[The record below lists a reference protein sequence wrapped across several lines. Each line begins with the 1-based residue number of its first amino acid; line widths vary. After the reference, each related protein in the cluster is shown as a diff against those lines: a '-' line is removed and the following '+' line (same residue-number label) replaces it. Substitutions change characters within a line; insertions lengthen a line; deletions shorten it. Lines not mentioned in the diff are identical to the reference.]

1 MSLTKYFLSLS
12 MLLGLGLAANAQTW
26 QEPGGS
32 VHSSE
37 ARYVV
42 SANTTGCST
51 DLDYTNP
58 SASNAVYTYTGAGMT
73 VEQGQSFDLHVT
85 SAEYMVWCHA
95 VVFVDWNCDYDFDD
109 EGEQLFKVG
118 SDVDDSDAPSDL
130 VANGNPEVADFTRTI
145 TVPADAAV
153 GTTRMR
159 IQFTDAWHIK
169 GQDHPAHS
177 AMDAVDKGGVYDFGV
192 TITEAAA
199 PVEGPTLVIGEHTN
213 GQILV
218 YTTDGEGVQTF
229 YENGETLPLG
239 WITAQFVADDG
250 YTLQTPYFGSMDLT
264 GSLEADNTFSIEVV
278 EGTET
283 VSFSAVFVEEA
294 VEPEPS
300 GWTIVAEHTMSGTD
314 DSWDKSESF
323 RGKYATET
331 GPSNGNGAVIDGYSY
346 CMGAM
351 ATQSDDFI
359 GHYVEVAQSGTYKVS
374 FSARLD
380 NSGGASSDASAT
392 VAIYYAEGVT
402 MNNSERRLGD
412 EFTKA
417 GEDVVKNISNDL
429 PATTVES
436 QEVQLEAGT
445 RYAFAVNVISNKNT
459 SHSTLYVGDF
469 KLYKK
474 GAAPVEQAPLLT
486 WATPENGTIAVTVA
500 GETVESGAE
509 VEAGT
514 EVVATF
520 TPAEGYELETVTLGG
535 EDVTTDVVDG
545 VLTFVMGE
553 EDVELAAT
561 FTEIPVILSTL
572 TWAAPENGTI
582 AVTVAGETVES
593 GAEVEAGTEVVATFT
608 PAEGYELETVTL
620 GGEDVTTDVVDGVL
634 TFAMGEEDVELAAT
648 FAETSTPEP
657 ADNLTAIQ
665 LTGASNTS
673 THSMF
678 YFSEDDYGHGAEGN
692 FYNGRSG
699 NLTMSVWVNI
709 HEAQGALMGYGQ
721 RWYNPEGVFTL
732 SFDNGYYKLRNR
744 TATEDHTDCA
754 DPQENVLE
762 QAVETDTWAF
772 VTVVFDTDNLMRY
785 VYYNGEVVFEDVLE
799 TGGLGL
805 LPDDC
810 VFFVSNGVSAGWYF
824 NSPTFDLDEVQV
836 WDKALSADE
845 VRASM
850 TSVDPEAEGL
860 ISLYRFGA
868 DRMNE
873 DYTFDNLASAGSVT
887 AALYTGSMYGSPG
900 SITSSVA
907 EPTFVEG
914 HIAEAPENYEVTWTA
929 PENGTLTIMNGDVE
943 LTSGALVAEGTELTV
958 IAAPAFG
965 YQLDAVTVNDET
977 LEGTTFTVTGA
988 TVVAATFVPVQ
999 LEEWPHD
1006 TTGQAANGNP
1016 SVHPSEDRYV
1026 TSATTTGAAIDL
1038 NWTNSER
1045 PSTWYINTGAM
1056 MQAEQGTTFD
1066 LRMQSAEDMIWCHAV
1081 IFVDWNGDKD
1091 FDDEGEMIAKVGLDH
1106 VDDGAGGSFYLTGN
1120 PDLVDFTQTIEVPA
1134 TATVGTTCIRVMYTD
1149 AWHDTNKGH
1158 SHSAMDAVDKGG
1170 IYDFYIDITEG
1181 EIVNTLTVEA
1191 EHATV
1196 LVRDY
1201 NTLEEYSVGTVLE
1214 TGTQLLVSAEAE
1226 AGYEVTSVTV
1236 NGEEWPSHE
1245 PYTVDGPVHVV
1256 ATTEA
1261 LPMVTVNYTF
1271 EGEEYGSMTVYDAS
1285 GFTMEPIEN
1294 GGSVEVGGAVNVMV
1308 TMNDNVEGTITVNG
1322 GEPVEFDSTTWEGLY
1337 TQRIDITEDMET
1349 LDIAVVLTEAK
1360 APENF
1365 YDFTYTI
1372 EGEELLDEITIGD
1385 AMTGDP
1391 IESGASLDEGT
1402 RVGVLIYYAEGVDLT
1417 ITINDVEQDIAD
1429 NVVIMDGKCMYYGEI
1444 TMDQDINLGIV
1455 LSQGTEPEGH
1465 TVTYAL
1471 TGEAASAGTVYVND
1485 MTDHSKLES
1494 GDTVAD
1500 GADVNVQVTF
1510 DDQTVV
1516 GEMFVN
1522 GVSVG
1527 TFEYADNAGLYNYVV
1542 ENVTADIDIEIELS
1556 YGNGIDSNLADG
1568 LKVYPTVFDEAV
1580 TVETPVDGS
1589 VTVYD
1594 MSGAAV
1600 YTSEVFEG
1608 SNSLPLGSLA
1618 DGHYTLRVEGAGQ
1631 SATVRVVKK

>member
-109 EGEQLFKVG
+109 EGEELFKVG

-130 VANGNPEVADFTRTI
+130 VQNGNPEVADFTRTI

-169 GQDHPAHS
+169 GVDHPDHS
-177 AMDAVDKGGVYDFGV
+177 AMDAVDKGGVYDFDV

-199 PVEGPTLVIGEHTN
+199 P
-213 GQILV
+213 
-218 YTTDGEGVQTF
+218 
-229 YENGETLPLG
+229 
-239 WITAQFVADDG
+239 
-250 YTLQTPYFGSMDLT
+250 
-264 GSLEADNTFSIEVV
+264 
-278 EGTET
+278 
-283 VSFSAVFVEEA
+283 
-294 VEPEPS
+294 EPEPEPGQD
-300 GWTIVAEHTMSGTD
+300 GWEVVASNTMSG
-314 DSWDKSESF
+314 
-323 RGKYATET
+323 ATESEVDQT
-331 GPSNGNGAVIDGYSY
+331 GIDIPSNNFVGIFNTTASGAVLEGLQWCYGFQNTWQDYI
-346 CMGAM
+346 
-351 ATQSDDFI
+351 
-359 GHYVEVAQSGTYKVS
+359 YVSAQVPEDGTYKFS
-374 FSARLD
+374 FRIRSEGDDSNPTIPLTFRYGTSRA
-380 NSGGASSDASAT
+380 NSQLASDTYNVTNSDVIPGEEYESWELELTAGDYVFGMESGKPTSAT
-392 VAIYYAEGVT
+392 
-402 MNNSERRLGD
+402 
-412 EFTKA
+412 K
-417 GEDVVKNISNDL
+417 
-429 PATTVES
+429 TTS
-436 QEVQLEAGT
+436 
-445 RYAFAVNVISNKNT
+445 F
-459 SHSTLYVGDF
+459 VGDF

-500 GETVESGAE
+500 GETVESGVE
-509 VEAGT
+509 VATGT
-514 EVVATF
+514 EVVVTF

-535 EDVTTDVVDG
+535 EDATFLVSEENT
-545 VLTFVMGE
+545 LTFEMGE
-553 EDVELAAT
+553 TNVEIAAT

-634 TFAMGEEDVELAAT
+634 TFVMGEEDVELAAT
-648 FAETSTPEP
+648 FVETSTPEP

-785 VYYNGEVVFEDVLE
+785 VYYNGEAVFEDALDA
-799 TGGLGL
+799 GGLGL

-810 VFFVSNGVSAGWYF
+810 IFFVSNGVSGGWYF

-850 TSVDPEAEGL
+850 TSVDPAAEGL

-873 DYTFDNLASAGSVT
+873 DYTFDNLASAGAVT

-1201 NTLEEYSVGTVLE
+1201 NTLEEYSAGTVLE

-1226 AGYEVTSVTV
+1226 AGYQVTSVTV
-1236 NGEEWPSHE
+1236 NGDEWPSYE

-1261 LPMVTVNYTF
+1261 LPMCTVNYTF
-1271 EGEEYGSMTVYDAS
+1271 EGEEYGSMAVYDVS
-1285 GFTMEPIEN
+1285 GWSMIPIEN
-1294 GGSVEVGGAVNVMV
+1294 GGSVEVGGAVNVNV
-1308 TMNDNVEGTITVNG
+1308 SMNDNVEGTITVNG

-1337 TQRIDITEDMET
+1337 NQRINITEDMET

-1360 APENF
+1360 APENY

-1372 EGEELLDEITIGD
+1372 EGEELLDEITIAD

-1391 IESGASLDEGT
+1391 IESGASLGEDT

-1500 GADVNVQVTF
+1500 GADVNVKVTF

-1608 SNSLPLGSLA
+1608 SNSLSLGSLA

>member
-130 VANGNPEVADFTRTI
+130 VANGNPEVVDFTRTI

-169 GQDHPAHS
+169 GVDHPDHS
-177 AMDAVDKGGVYDFGV
+177 AMDAVDKGGVYDFDV

-300 GWTIVAEHTMSGTD
+300 GWTIVAEHTMSGTSRD
-314 DSWDKSESF
+314 EVVEANVSSASRTLIASCAAGGVNRE
-323 RGKYATET
+323 
-331 GPSNGNGAVIDGYSY
+331 P
-346 CMGAM
+346 
-351 ATQSDDFI
+351 TQSGYALLEGLPYCWGVGSPYPND
-359 GHYVEVAQSGTYKVS
+359 YVGYTVAVEETGTYKFS
-374 FSARLD
+374 FQTRLD
-380 NSGGASSDASAT
+380 GTSTSSNAT
-392 VAIYYAEGVT
+392 VELRYV
-402 MNNSERRLGD
+402 
-412 EFTKA
+412 
-417 GEDVVKNISNDL
+417 EDGGNLSYESAVSASQTL
-429 PATTVES
+429 PATTALPGTLLES
-436 QEVQLEAGT
+436 NELELTAGT
-445 RYAFAVNVISNKNT
+445 TYDFVVYVT
-459 SHSTLYVGDF
+459 SASANGSRLFIGDF

-474 GAAPVEQAPLLT
+474 GAAPVEEAPLLT

-509 VEAGT
+509 VETGT

-520 TPAEGYELETVTLGG
+520 TPAEGYELATVTLGG

-545 VLTFVMGE
+545 VLTFAMGE

-582 AVTVAGETVES
+582 AVTVTGETVES
-593 GAEVEAGTEVVATFT
+593 GAEVEAGTEVV
-608 PAEGYELETVTL
+608 TVTL

-634 TFAMGEEDVELAAT
+634 TFVMGEEDVELAAT

-744 TATEDHTDCA
+744 TATEDHTNCA

-810 VFFVSNGVSAGWYF
+810 IFFVSNGVSGGWYF

-850 TSVDPEAEGL
+850 TSVDPAAEGL

-887 AALYTGSMYGSPG
+887 AALYTGSMYSSPG
-900 SITSSVA
+900 SITSNVA

-988 TVVAATFVPVQ
+988 TVVAATFTPVQ

-1045 PSTWYINTGAM
+1045 PSTWYINTAAM

-1066 LRMQSAEDMIWCHAV
+1066 LRMQSSEDMIWCHAV

-1106 VDDGAGGSFYLTGN
+1106 VDDGAGGSFFQTGN
-1120 PDLVDFTQTIEVPA
+1120 PGLTDFTQTIEVPA

-1196 LVRDY
+1196 RVRDY
-1201 NTLEEYSVGTVLE
+1201 NTREEYSAGTVLE

-1236 NGEEWPSHE
+1236 NGEEWPSYE

-1261 LPMVTVNYTF
+1261 LPMCTVNYTF
-1271 EGEEYGSMTVYDAS
+1271 EGEEYGSMTVYDVS
-1285 GFTMEPIEN
+1285 GWSKIPIEN
-1294 GGSVEVGGAVNVMV
+1294 GGTVEVGGTVNVMV

-1337 TQRIDITEDMET
+1337 NQRIDITEDMET

-1608 SNSLPLGSLA
+1608 SNSLSLGSLA

>member
-85 SAEYMVWCHA
+85 SAEDMVWCHA

-130 VANGNPEVADFTRTI
+130 VANGNPEVVDFTRTI

-169 GQDHPAHS
+169 GVDHPDHS
-177 AMDAVDKGGVYDFGV
+177 AMDAVDKGGVYDFDV

-300 GWTIVAEHTMSGTD
+300 GWTIVAENTMSG
-314 DSWDKSESF
+314 
-323 RGKYATET
+323 ATRDEVVEANVSSASRT
-331 GPSNGNGAVIDGYSY
+331 LIASCSAGGVNREL
-346 CMGAM
+346 
-351 ATQSDDFI
+351 TQSGYALLEGLPYCWGVGSPYPND
-359 GHYVEVAQSGTYKVS
+359 YVGYTVAVEETGTYKFS
-374 FSARLD
+374 FQTRLD
-380 NSGGASSDASAT
+380 GTSTSSNAT
-392 VAIYYAEGVT
+392 VELRYVEDGGNLSYATAV
-402 MNNSERRLGD
+402 S
-412 EFTKA
+412 A
-417 GEDVVKNISNDL
+417 SQNI
-429 PATTVES
+429 PATTALPGTLLES
-436 QEVQLEAGT
+436 NELELTAGT
-445 RYAFAVNVISNKNT
+445 TYDFVVYVT
-459 SHSTLYVGDF
+459 SASANGSRLFIGDF

-474 GAAPVEQAPLLT
+474 GAAPVEEAPVLT

-500 GETVESGAE
+500 GETVESGVE
-509 VEAGT
+509 VATGT
-514 EVVATF
+514 EVVVTF

-545 VLTFVMGE
+545 VLTFAMGE

-593 GAEVEAGTEVVATFT
+593 GAEVETGTEVVATFT

-634 TFAMGEEDVELAAT
+634 TFVMGEEDVELAAT

-721 RWYNPEGVFTL
+721 RWYNPDGVFTL

-744 TATEDHTDCA
+744 TATEDHTACA

-785 VYYNGEVVFEDVLE
+785 VYYNGEAVFEDALDA
-799 TGGLGL
+799 GGLGL

-810 VFFVSNGVSAGWYF
+810 VFFVSNGVSGGWYF

-850 TSVDPEAEGL
+850 TSVDPAAEGL

-914 HIAEAPENYEVTWTA
+914 HITAAPENYEVTWTA

-1066 LRMQSAEDMIWCHAV
+1066 LRMQSSEDMIWCHAV

-1106 VDDGAGGSFYLTGN
+1106 VDDGAGGSFFQTGN

-1201 NTLEEYSVGTVLE
+1201 NTLEEYSAGTVLE
-1214 TGTQLLVSAEAE
+1214 TGTQLLVSAEAD

-1236 NGEEWPSHE
+1236 NGEEWPSYE

-1256 ATTEA
+1256 ATAEA

-1271 EGEEYGSMTVYDAS
+1271 EGEEYGSMTVYDVS
-1285 GFTMEPIEN
+1285 GWTMEPIEN
-1294 GGSVEVGGAVNVMV
+1294 GGTVEVGGAVNVMV

-1391 IESGASLDEGT
+1391 IESGASLGEGT

>member
-85 SAEYMVWCHA
+85 SAEDMVWCHA

-109 EGEQLFKVG
+109 EGEELFKVG

-130 VANGNPEVADFTRTI
+130 VQNGNPEVADFTRTI

-169 GQDHPAHS
+169 GVDHPDHS
-177 AMDAVDKGGVYDFGV
+177 AMDAVDKGGVYDFDV

-199 PVEGPTLVIGEHTN
+199 P
-213 GQILV
+213 
-218 YTTDGEGVQTF
+218 
-229 YENGETLPLG
+229 
-239 WITAQFVADDG
+239 
-250 YTLQTPYFGSMDLT
+250 
-264 GSLEADNTFSIEVV
+264 
-278 EGTET
+278 
-283 VSFSAVFVEEA
+283 
-294 VEPEPS
+294 EPEPES
-300 GWTIVAEHTMSGTD
+300 GQDGWEVVASNTMSG
-314 DSWDKSESF
+314 
-323 RGKYATET
+323 ATESEVDQT
-331 GPSNGNGAVIDGYSY
+331 GIDIPSNNFVGIFNTTASGAVLEGLQWCYGFQNTWQDYI
-346 CMGAM
+346 
-351 ATQSDDFI
+351 
-359 GHYVEVAQSGTYKVS
+359 YVSAQVPEDGTYKFS
-374 FSARLD
+374 FRIRSEGDDSNPTIPLTFRYGTSRA
-380 NSGGASSDASAT
+380 NSQLASDTYNVTNSDVIPGEEYESWELELTAGDYVFGMESGKPTSAT
-392 VAIYYAEGVT
+392 
-402 MNNSERRLGD
+402 
-412 EFTKA
+412 K
-417 GEDVVKNISNDL
+417 
-429 PATTVES
+429 TTS
-436 QEVQLEAGT
+436 
-445 RYAFAVNVISNKNT
+445 FI
-459 SHSTLYVGDF
+459 GDF

-500 GETVESGAE
+500 GETVESGVE
-509 VEAGT
+509 VATGT

-535 EDVTTDVVDG
+535 EDATFLVSEENT
-545 VLTFVMGE
+545 LTFEMGE
-553 EDVELAAT
+553 TNVEIAAT

-678 YFSEDDYGHGAEGN
+678 YFSEDDYGHGANGN

-744 TATEDHTDCA
+744 TATEDHTACA
-754 DPQENVLE
+754 DLQENVLE

-850 TSVDPEAEGL
+850 TFVDPAAEGL

-887 AALYTGSMYGSPG
+887 AALYTGSMYSSPG

-914 HIAEAPENYEVTWTA
+914 HITAAPENYEVTWTA

-1106 VDDGAGGSFYLTGN
+1106 VDDGAGGSFFQTGN

-1201 NTLEEYSVGTVLE
+1201 NTLEEYSAGTVLE

-1236 NGEEWPSHE
+1236 NGEEWPSYE
-1245 PYTVDGPVHVV
+1245 PYTVNGPVHVV

-1261 LPMVTVNYTF
+1261 LPMCTVNYTF
-1271 EGEEYGSMTVYDAS
+1271 EGEEYGSMAVYDVS

-1294 GGSVEVGGAVNVMV
+1294 GGTVEVGGTVNVMV
-1308 TMNDNVEGTITVNG
+1308 SMNDNVEGTITVNG

-1360 APENF
+1360 APENY

-1372 EGEELLDEITIGD
+1372 EGAELGEIMILDMVNYE
-1385 AMTGDP
+1385 P
-1391 IESGASLDEGT
+1391 VESGASLGEGSG
-1402 RVGVLIYYAEGVDLT
+1402 VGVQIIYAEGVDLT

-1429 NVVIMDGKCMYYGEI
+1429 NVVIMEGTCMYYDEI

-1485 MTDHSKLES
+1485 MTDYSKLES

>member
-85 SAEYMVWCHA
+85 SAEDMVWCHA

-130 VANGNPEVADFTRTI
+130 VQNGNPEVADFTRTI

-169 GQDHPAHS
+169 GVDHPDHS
-177 AMDAVDKGGVYDFGV
+177 AMDAVDKGGVYDFDV

-300 GWTIVAEHTMSGTD
+300 GWTIVAEHTMSGT
-314 DSWDKSESF
+314 SREEVVE
-323 RGKYATET
+323 ATISSGQRTIIATNFGSVNNSPTSSGVALIEGLPYCWGVASTFSNDYVGYTVAVEET
-331 GPSNGNGAVIDGYSY
+331 
-346 CMGAM
+346 
-351 ATQSDDFI
+351 
-359 GHYVEVAQSGTYKVS
+359 GTYKFS
-374 FSARLD
+374 FQSRLD
-380 NSGGASSDASAT
+380 QDKGASTNNAT
-392 VAIYYAEGVT
+392 VELRYVENGGNLSYESAVST
-402 MNNSERRLGD
+402 SQ
-412 EFTKA
+412 T
-417 GEDVVKNISNDL
+417 L
-429 PATTVES
+429 PATTALPGTLLES
-436 QEVQLEAGT
+436 NELELTAGT
-445 RYAFAVNVISNKNT
+445 SYDFVVYVT
-459 SHSTLYVGDF
+459 SASSSSSRLFVGDF

-500 GETVESGAE
+500 GETVESGTE

-520 TPAEGYELETVTLGG
+520 TPAEGYELATVTLGG

-593 GAEVEAGTEVVATFT
+593 GAEVETGTEVVATFT

-634 TFAMGEEDVELAAT
+634 TFVMGEEDVELAAT

-744 TATEDHTDCA
+744 TATEDHTNCA

-810 VFFVSNGVSAGWYF
+810 IFFVSNGVTAGWYF

-850 TSVDPEAEGL
+850 TSVDPAAEGL

-887 AALYTGSMYGSPG
+887 AALYTGSMYSSPG
-900 SITSSVA
+900 SITSNVA

-943 LTSGALVAEGTELTV
+943 LTSGALVAEGTVLTV
-958 IAAPAFG
+958 IAAPASG
-965 YQLDAVTVNDET
+965 YQLDAVTVNDEP

-1066 LRMQSAEDMIWCHAV
+1066 LRMQSSEDMIWCHAV

-1106 VDDGAGGSFYLTGN
+1106 VDDGAGGSFFQTGN

-1201 NTLEEYSVGTVLE
+1201 NTREEYSAGTVLE

-1236 NGEEWPSHE
+1236 NGEEWPSYE

-1271 EGEEYGSMTVYDAS
+1271 EGEEYGSMAVYDVS
-1285 GFTMEPIEN
+1285 GWSMIPIEN

-1337 TQRIDITEDMET
+1337 TQRINITEDMET

-1360 APENF
+1360 APENY

-1391 IESGASLDEGT
+1391 IESGASLGEGT
-1402 RVGVLIYYAEGVDLT
+1402 GVGVLIYYAEGVDLT

-1429 NVVIMDGKCMYYGEI
+1429 NVVIMEGTCMYYDEI

-1522 GVSVG
+1522 GESVG

-1600 YTSEVFEG
+1600 YTAEVFEG
-1608 SNSLPLGSLA
+1608 SNSLSLGSLA

>member
-85 SAEYMVWCHA
+85 SAEDMVWCHA

-130 VANGNPEVADFTRTI
+130 VANGNPEVVDFTRTI

-169 GQDHPAHS
+169 GVDHPDHS
-177 AMDAVDKGGVYDFGV
+177 AMDAVDKGGVYDFDV

-300 GWTIVAEHTMSGTD
+300 GWTIVAENTMSG
-314 DSWDKSESF
+314 
-323 RGKYATET
+323 ATRDEVVEANVSSASRT
-331 GPSNGNGAVIDGYSY
+331 LIASCSAGGVNREL
-346 CMGAM
+346 
-351 ATQSDDFI
+351 TQSGYALLEGLPYCWGVGSPYPND
-359 GHYVEVAQSGTYKVS
+359 YVGYTVAVEETGTYKFS
-374 FSARLD
+374 FQTRLD
-380 NSGGASSDASAT
+380 GTSTSSNAT
-392 VAIYYAEGVT
+392 VELRYVEDGGNLSYATAV
-402 MNNSERRLGD
+402 S
-412 EFTKA
+412 A
-417 GEDVVKNISNDL
+417 SQNI
-429 PATTVES
+429 PATTALPGTLLES
-436 QEVQLEAGT
+436 NELELTAGT
-445 RYAFAVNVISNKNT
+445 TYDFVVYVT
-459 SHSTLYVGDF
+459 SASANGSRLFIGDF

-474 GAAPVEQAPLLT
+474 GAAPVEEAPVLT

-509 VEAGT
+509 VETGT

-545 VLTFVMGE
+545 VLTFAMGE

-593 GAEVEAGTEVVATFT
+593 GAEVETGTEVVATFT

-634 TFAMGEEDVELAAT
+634 TFVMGEEDVELAAT

-721 RWYNPEGVFTL
+721 RWYNPDGVFTL

-744 TATEDHTDCA
+744 TATEDHTACA

-785 VYYNGEVVFEDVLE
+785 VYYNGEAVFEDALDA
-799 TGGLGL
+799 GGLGL

-810 VFFVSNGVSAGWYF
+810 VFFVSNGVSGGWYF

-850 TSVDPEAEGL
+850 TSVDPAAEGL

-914 HIAEAPENYEVTWTA
+914 HITAAPENYEVTWTA

-1066 LRMQSAEDMIWCHAV
+1066 LRMQSSEDMIWCHAV

-1106 VDDGAGGSFYLTGN
+1106 VDDGAGGSFFQTGN

-1201 NTLEEYSVGTVLE
+1201 NTLEEYSAGTVLE
-1214 TGTQLLVSAEAE
+1214 TGTQLLVSAEAD

-1236 NGEEWPSHE
+1236 NGEEWPSYE

-1256 ATTEA
+1256 ATAEA

-1271 EGEEYGSMTVYDAS
+1271 EGEEYGSMTVYDVS
-1285 GFTMEPIEN
+1285 GWTMEPIEN
-1294 GGSVEVGGAVNVMV
+1294 GGTVEVGGAVNVMV

-1391 IESGASLDEGT
+1391 IESGASLGEGT

>member
-85 SAEYMVWCHA
+85 SAEDMVWCHA

-109 EGEQLFKVG
+109 EGEELFKVG

-169 GQDHPAHS
+169 SVDHPDHS
-177 AMDAVDKGGVYDFGV
+177 AMDAVDKGGVYDFDV

-239 WITAQFVADDG
+239 WITAKFVADDG

-300 GWTIVAEHTMSGTD
+300 GWTIVAENTMSG
-314 DSWDKSESF
+314 
-323 RGKYATET
+323 ATRDEVVEANVSSASRT
-331 GPSNGNGAVIDGYSY
+331 LIASCSAGGVNREL
-346 CMGAM
+346 
-351 ATQSDDFI
+351 TQSGYALLEGLPYCWGVGSPYPND
-359 GHYVEVAQSGTYKVS
+359 YVGYTVAVEETGTYKFS
-374 FSARLD
+374 FQTRLD
-380 NSGGASSDASAT
+380 GTSTSSNAT
-392 VAIYYAEGVT
+392 VELRYVEDGGNLSYATAVSASQT
-402 MNNSERRLGD
+402 
-412 EFTKA
+412 
-417 GEDVVKNISNDL
+417 L
-429 PATTVES
+429 PATTALPGTLLES
-436 QEVQLEAGT
+436 NELELTAGT
-445 RYAFAVNVISNKNT
+445 TYDFVVYVT
-459 SHSTLYVGDF
+459 SASANGSRLFIGDF

-509 VEAGT
+509 VET
-514 EVVATF
+514 
-520 TPAEGYELETVTLGG
+520 
-535 EDVTTDVVDG
+535 
-545 VLTFVMGE
+545 
-553 EDVELAAT
+553 
-561 FTEIPVILSTL
+561 
-572 TWAAPENGTI
+572 
-582 AVTVAGETVES
+582 
-593 GAEVEAGTEVVATFT
+593 GTEVVATFT

-657 ADNLTAIQ
+657 ADNLTAIH
-665 LTGASNTS
+665 LNGATTADNTEQ
-673 THSMF
+673 HNKFMF
-678 YFSEDDYGHGAEGN
+678 DDALLGSHT
-692 FYNGRSG
+692 NGSSSGDLRTRSF
-699 NLTMSVWVNI
+699 TYSAWIKVN
-709 HEAQGALMGYGQ
+709 EARGRVMGYGQ
-721 RWYNPEGVFTL
+721 RDFWGPSPTFHLVI
-732 SFDNGYYKLRNR
+732 DDGYYTLFHRGL
-744 TATEDHTDCA
+744 TATGGLGNDQTETTS
-754 DPQENVLE
+754 
-762 QAVETDTWAF
+762 QAVELGEWAF
-772 VTVVFDTDNLMRY
+772 VTVVFDEDNATRA
-785 VYYNGEVVFEDVLE
+785 VYYNGEEILSGPY
-799 TGGLGL
+799 TGEGLGML
-805 LPDDC
+805 SD
-810 VFFVSNGVSAGWYF
+810 VSAFYVCDGTPGS
-824 NSPTFDLDEVQV
+824 NSNYSNDPDMELDEVQV
-836 WDKALSADE
+836 WTRALTADE

-850 TSVDPEAEGL
+850 SSVDPSADGL
-860 ISLYRFGA
+860 AYLYRFGA

-873 DYTFDNLASAGSVT
+873 DYTFDNLATSAAVT
-887 AALYTGSMYGSPG
+887 EDVPAAYYNGTIGYDNSRWATIFNGTISQ
-900 SITSSVA
+900 
-907 EPTFVEG
+907 PTFVEG

-1106 VDDGAGGSFYLTGN
+1106 VDDGAGGSFFQTGN

-1201 NTLEEYSVGTVLE
+1201 NTLEEYSAGTVLE

-1226 AGYEVTSVTV
+1226 AGYQVTSVTV

-1256 ATTEA
+1256 ATAEA

-1271 EGEEYGSMTVYDAS
+1271 EGEEYGSMAVYDVS
-1285 GFTMEPIEN
+1285 GWSMIPIEN
-1294 GGSVEVGGAVNVMV
+1294 GGTVEVGGTVNVMV

-1337 TQRIDITEDMET
+1337 NQRIDITEDMET

-1372 EGEELLDEITIGD
+1372 EGEELLDEITIAD

-1391 IESGASLDEGT
+1391 IESGASLGEGT

-1429 NVVIMDGKCMYYGEI
+1429 NVAIFDGTCMYYGEI

-1485 MTDHSKLES
+1485 MTDLSKLES

>member
-12 MLLGLGLAANAQTW
+12 MLLGLGLAANAQDWGTPTGTTG
-26 QEPGGS
+26 QAS
-32 VHSSE
+32 DKDDKD
-37 ARYVV
+37 RYVTSV
-42 SANTTGCST
+42 TTTGAT
-51 DLDYTNP
+51 EDLSYSNGSLP
-58 SASNAVYTYTGAGMT
+58 SSVYVYTGEGMT
-73 VEQGQSFDLHVT
+73 VERGQTVTLHVT
-85 SAEYMVWCHA
+85 TSEDMIWCA
-95 VVFVDWNCDYDFDD
+95 GMTYVDWNLDYDFDD
-109 EGEQLFKVG
+109 EGESYPKVG
-118 SDVDDSDAPSDL
+118 LEVNDDGSSNLPYS
-130 VANGNPEVADFTRTI
+130 GNPGIVDYTVEL
-145 TVPADAAV
+145 TVPEDAAL
-153 GTTRMR
+153 GTTRLR
-159 IQFTDAWHIK
+159 LQYQDAWHNPPK
-169 GQDHPAHS
+169 GHSHS
-177 AMDAVDKGGVYDFGV
+177 AMDAVDKGGVYDFDV

-300 GWTIVAEHTMSGTD
+300 GWTIVAEHTMSGTSREEVVEAIMD
-314 DSWDKSESF
+314 QGVE
-323 RGKYATET
+323 RTIIATNFGSVNNSPTSSGVALLEGLPYCWGVGSTMSKDYVGYTVAVEET
-331 GPSNGNGAVIDGYSY
+331 
-346 CMGAM
+346 
-351 ATQSDDFI
+351 
-359 GHYVEVAQSGTYKVS
+359 GTYKFS
-374 FSARLD
+374 FQSRLD
-380 NSGGASSDASAT
+380 QDKGASTDNAT
-392 VAIYYAEGVT
+392 VELRYVENGGDLSYATAVSASQT
-402 MNNSERRLGD
+402 
-412 EFTKA
+412 
-417 GEDVVKNISNDL
+417 L
-429 PATTVES
+429 PATTALPGTLLES
-436 QEVQLEAGT
+436 NELELTAGT
-445 RYAFAVNVISNKNT
+445 SYDFVVYVT
-459 SHSTLYVGDF
+459 SASSSSSRLFVGDF

-474 GAAPVEQAPLLT
+474 GAAPVEEAPLLT
-486 WATPENGTIAVTVA
+486 WAT
-500 GETVESGAE
+500 
-509 VEAGT
+509 
-514 EVVATF
+514 
-520 TPAEGYELETVTLGG
+520 
-535 EDVTTDVVDG
+535 
-545 VLTFVMGE
+545 
-553 EDVELAAT
+553 
-561 FTEIPVILSTL
+561 
-572 TWAAPENGTI
+572 PENGTI

-744 TATEDHTDCA
+744 TATEDHTACA
-754 DPQENVLE
+754 KPTQEDVLE

-785 VYYNGEVVFEDVLE
+785 VYYNGEVVFEDALDA
-799 TGGLGL
+799 GGLGL

-810 VFFVSNGVSAGWYF
+810 VFFVSNGVSGGWYF

-850 TSVDPEAEGL
+850 TSVDPAAEGL

-999 LEEWPHD
+999 LE
-1006 TTGQAANGNP
+1006 
-1016 SVHPSEDRYV
+1016 
-1026 TSATTTGAAIDL
+1026 
-1038 NWTNSER
+1038 
-1045 PSTWYINTGAM
+1045 
-1056 MQAEQGTTFD
+1056 
-1066 LRMQSAEDMIWCHAV
+1066 
-1081 IFVDWNGDKD
+1081 
-1091 FDDEGEMIAKVGLDH
+1091 
-1106 VDDGAGGSFYLTGN
+1106 
-1120 PDLVDFTQTIEVPA
+1120 
-1134 TATVGTTCIRVMYTD
+1134 
-1149 AWHDTNKGH
+1149 
-1158 SHSAMDAVDKGG
+1158 
-1170 IYDFYIDITEG
+1170 
-1181 EIVNTLTVEA
+1181 NTLTVEA

-1201 NTLEEYSVGTVLE
+1201 NTLEEYPAGTVLE

-1271 EGEEYGSMTVYDAS
+1271 EGEEYGSMAVYDVS
-1285 GFTMEPIEN
+1285 GWSMIPIEN

-1360 APENF
+1360 APENY

-1391 IESGASLDEGT
+1391 IESGASLGEGT

>member
-130 VANGNPEVADFTRTI
+130 VANGNPEVVDFTRTI

-169 GQDHPAHS
+169 GVDHPDHS
-177 AMDAVDKGGVYDFGV
+177 AMDAVDKGGVYDFDV
-192 TITEAAA
+192 TITEAAT

-218 YTTDGEGVQTF
+218 YTTDGEGVKTF
-229 YENGETLPLG
+229 YEDGETLPLG

-300 GWTIVAEHTMSGTD
+300 GWTIVAEHTMSGTSRD
-314 DSWDKSESF
+314 EVVEANVSSASRTLIASCAAGGVNRE
-323 RGKYATET
+323 
-331 GPSNGNGAVIDGYSY
+331 P
-346 CMGAM
+346 
-351 ATQSDDFI
+351 TQSGYALLEGLPYCWGVGSPYPND
-359 GHYVEVAQSGTYKVS
+359 YVGYTVAVEETGTYKFS
-374 FSARLD
+374 FQTRLD
-380 NSGGASSDASAT
+380 GTSTSSNAT
-392 VAIYYAEGVT
+392 VELRYV
-402 MNNSERRLGD
+402 
-412 EFTKA
+412 
-417 GEDVVKNISNDL
+417 EDGGNLSYESAVSASQTL
-429 PATTVES
+429 PATTALPGTLLES
-436 QEVQLEAGT
+436 NELELTAGT
-445 RYAFAVNVISNKNT
+445 TYDFVVYVT
-459 SHSTLYVGDF
+459 SASANGSRLFIGDF

-500 GETVESGAE
+500 GETVESGVE
-509 VEAGT
+509 VATGT
-514 EVVATF
+514 EVVVTF

-535 EDVTTDVVDG
+535 EDATFLVSEENT
-545 VLTFVMGE
+545 LTFEMGE
-553 EDVELAAT
+553 TNVEIAAT

-582 AVTVAGETVES
+582 SVTVAGETVES

-744 TATEDHTDCA
+744 TATEDHTNCA

-810 VFFVSNGVSAGWYF
+810 IFFVSNGVTAGWYF

-850 TSVDPEAEGL
+850 TSVDPAAEGL

-887 AALYTGSMYGSPG
+887 AALYTGSMYSSPG
-900 SITSSVA
+900 SITSNVA

-988 TVVAATFVPVQ
+988 TVVAATFTPVQ

-1106 VDDGAGGSFYLTGN
+1106 VDDGAGGSFFQTGN
-1120 PDLVDFTQTIEVPA
+1120 PGLTDFTQTIEVPA

-1196 LVRDY
+1196 RVRDY
-1201 NTLEEYSVGTVLE
+1201 NTLEDYSAGTVLE

-1236 NGEEWPSHE
+1236 NGEEWPSYE

-1261 LPMVTVNYTF
+1261 LPMCTVNYTF

-1337 TQRIDITEDMET
+1337 TQRINITEDMET

-1485 MTDHSKLES
+1485 MTDHSLLES

-1600 YTSEVFEG
+1600 YTAEVFEG

>member
-85 SAEYMVWCHA
+85 SAEDMVWCHA

-130 VANGNPEVADFTRTI
+130 VQNGNPEVADFTRTI

-169 GQDHPAHS
+169 GVDHPDHS
-177 AMDAVDKGGVYDFGV
+177 AMDAVDKGGVYDFDV

-300 GWTIVAEHTMSGTD
+300 GWTIVAEHTMSGTSREEVVEAIMD
-314 DSWDKSESF
+314 QGVE
-323 RGKYATET
+323 RTIIATNFGSVNNSPTSSGVALIEGLPYCWGVASTFSNDYVGYTVAVEET
-331 GPSNGNGAVIDGYSY
+331 
-346 CMGAM
+346 
-351 ATQSDDFI
+351 
-359 GHYVEVAQSGTYKVS
+359 GTYKFS
-374 FSARLD
+374 FQSRLD
-380 NSGGASSDASAT
+380 QDKGASTNNAT
-392 VAIYYAEGVT
+392 VELRYVENGGNLSYESAVST
-402 MNNSERRLGD
+402 SQ
-412 EFTKA
+412 T
-417 GEDVVKNISNDL
+417 L
-429 PATTVES
+429 PATTALPGTLLES
-436 QEVQLEAGT
+436 NELELTAGT
-445 RYAFAVNVISNKNT
+445 SYDFVVYVT
-459 SHSTLYVGDF
+459 SASSSGSRLFVGDF

-486 WATPENGTIAVTVA
+486 WAT
-500 GETVESGAE
+500 
-509 VEAGT
+509 
-514 EVVATF
+514 
-520 TPAEGYELETVTLGG
+520 
-535 EDVTTDVVDG
+535 
-545 VLTFVMGE
+545 
-553 EDVELAAT
+553 
-561 FTEIPVILSTL
+561 
-572 TWAAPENGTI
+572 PENGTI

-657 ADNLTAIQ
+657 ADNLTAIH
-665 LTGASNTS
+665 LNGATTDDRTEQHNRF
-673 THSMF
+673 MF
-678 YFSEDDYGHGAEGN
+678 DDVLLGSHT
-692 FYNGRSG
+692 NGSSASDLRTRSF
-699 NLTMSVWVNI
+699 TYSAWIKVN
-709 HEAQGALMGYGQ
+709 EARGRVMGYGQ
-721 RWYNPEGVFTL
+721 RDFWGPTPTFHLVIDG
-732 SFDNGYYKLRNR
+732 GYYTLYHRGL
-744 TATEDHTDCA
+744 TATGGFGNDQTTTTS
-754 DPQENVLE
+754 
-762 QAVETDTWAF
+762 QAVELGEWAF
-772 VTVVFDTDNLMRY
+772 VTVVFDEDNATRA
-785 VYYNGEVVFEDVLE
+785 VYYNGEEILSGPY
-799 TGGLGL
+799 TGEGLGM
-805 LPDDC
+805 LPD
-810 VFFVSNGVSAGWYF
+810 VSAFYVCDGTPGS
-824 NSPTFDLDEVQV
+824 NSNYSNDPDMELDEVQV
-836 WDKALSADE
+836 WTRALTADE

-850 TSVDPEAEGL
+850 SSVDPSADGL
-860 ISLYRFGA
+860 AYLYRFGA

-873 DYTFDNLASAGSVT
+873 DYTFDNLATSAAVT
-887 AALYTGSMYGSPG
+887 EDVPAAYYNGTISYDNSRWATIFNGTISQ
-900 SITSSVA
+900 
-907 EPTFVEG
+907 PTFVEG

-943 LTSGALVAEGTELTV
+943 LTSGALVAEGTVLTV

-1106 VDDGAGGSFYLTGN
+1106 VDDGAGGSFFQTGN
-1120 PDLVDFTQTIEVPA
+1120 PGLTDFTQTIEVPA

-1201 NTLEEYSVGTVLE
+1201 NTLEEYSAGTVLE
-1214 TGTQLLVSAEAE
+1214 TGTQLLVSAEAD

-1245 PYTVDGPVHVV
+1245 PYTVDGPVYVV
-1256 ATTEA
+1256 ATAEA

-1271 EGEEYGSMTVYDAS
+1271 EGEEYGSMAVYDVS
-1285 GFTMEPIEN
+1285 GWSMIPIEN
-1294 GGSVEVGGAVNVMV
+1294 GGSVEVGGTVNVMV
-1308 TMNDNVEGTITVNG
+1308 SMNDNVEGTITVNG

-1337 TQRIDITEDMET
+1337 NQRIDITEDMET

-1372 EGEELLDEITIGD
+1372 EGEELLDEIIIAD
-1385 AMTGDP
+1385 AMTGEP
-1391 IESGASLDEGT
+1391 IESGASLGEGT

-1429 NVVIMDGKCMYYGEI
+1429 KVAIMEGTCMYYDEI

-1455 LSQGTEPEGH
+1455 LSQGTESEGH

>member
-12 MLLGLGLAANAQTW
+12 MLLGLGLAANAQDWGTPTGTTG
-26 QEPGGS
+26 QAS
-32 VHSSE
+32 DKDDKD
-37 ARYVV
+37 RYVTSV
-42 SANTTGCST
+42 TTTGAT
-51 DLDYTNP
+51 EDLSYSNGSLP
-58 SASNAVYTYTGAGMT
+58 SSVYVYTGEGMT
-73 VEQGQSFDLHVT
+73 VERGQTVTLHVT
-85 SAEYMVWCHA
+85 TSEDMIWCA
-95 VVFVDWNCDYDFDD
+95 GMTYVDWNLDYDFDD
-109 EGEQLFKVG
+109 EGESYPKVG
-118 SDVDDSDAPSDL
+118 LEVNDDGSSNLPYS
-130 VANGNPEVADFTRTI
+130 GNPGIVDYTVEL
-145 TVPADAAV
+145 TVPEDAAL
-153 GTTRMR
+153 GTTRLR
-159 IQFTDAWHIK
+159 LQYQDAWHNPPK
-169 GQDHPAHS
+169 GHSHS
-177 AMDAVDKGGVYDFGV
+177 AMDEIQKGGVYDFDV

-380 NSGGASSDASAT
+380 NSGGASSDASVT

-417 GEDVVKNISNDL
+417 GEDVVINISNDL

-474 GAAPVEQAPLLT
+474 GAVPVEQAPLLT
-486 WATPENGTIAVTVA
+486 WAAPENGTIAVTVA

-561 FTEIPVILSTL
+561 F
-572 TWAAPENGTI
+572 
-582 AVTVAGETVES
+582 
-593 GAEVEAGTEVVATFT
+593 
-608 PAEGYELETVTL
+608 
-620 GGEDVTTDVVDGVL
+620 
-634 TFAMGEEDVELAAT
+634 
-648 FAETSTPEP
+648 AETSTPEP

-665 LTGASNTS
+665 LTGASNTL

-721 RWYNPEGVFTL
+721 RWYNPDGVFTL
-732 SFDNGYYKLRNR
+732 SFDNGYYKLKNR
-744 TATEDHTDCA
+744 TATVDHTACEEH
-754 DPQENVLE
+754 QEDVLE

-810 VFFVSNGVSAGWYF
+810 VFFVSNGVSGGWYF

-850 TSVDPEAEGL
+850 TSVDPAAEGL

-900 SITSSVA
+900 SITSNVA

-914 HIAEAPENYEVTWTA
+914 HITAAPENYEVTWTA

-1106 VDDGAGGSFYLTGN
+1106 VDDGAGGSFFQTGN
-1120 PDLVDFTQTIEVPA
+1120 PGLTDFTQTIEVPA

-1196 LVRDY
+1196 RVRDY
-1201 NTLEEYSVGTVLE
+1201 NTREEYSAGTVLE

-1236 NGEEWPSHE
+1236 NGEEWPSYE

-1261 LPMVTVNYTF
+1261 LPMCTVNYTF
-1271 EGEEYGSMTVYDAS
+1271 EGEEYGSMAVYDVS
-1285 GFTMEPIEN
+1285 GWSMIPIEN
-1294 GGSVEVGGAVNVMV
+1294 GGSVEVGGTVNVMV
-1308 TMNDNVEGTITVNG
+1308 SMNDNVEGTITVNG

-1337 TQRIDITEDMET
+1337 NQRIDITEDMET

-1372 EGEELLDEITIGD
+1372 EGEELLDEITIAD
-1385 AMTGDP
+1385 AMTGEP
-1391 IESGASLDEGT
+1391 IESGASLGEGSG
-1402 RVGVLIYYAEGVDLT
+1402 VGVLIYYAEGVDLT

-1429 NVVIMDGKCMYYGEI
+1429 NVVIMDGTCMYYGEI

-1608 SNSLPLGSLA
+1608 SNSLSLGSLA

>member
-85 SAEYMVWCHA
+85 SAEDMVWCHA

-130 VANGNPEVADFTRTI
+130 VQNGNPEVADFTRTI

-169 GQDHPAHS
+169 GVDHPDHS
-177 AMDAVDKGGVYDFGV
+177 AMDAVDKGGVYDFDV

-199 PVEGPTLVIGEHTN
+199 P
-213 GQILV
+213 
-218 YTTDGEGVQTF
+218 
-229 YENGETLPLG
+229 
-239 WITAQFVADDG
+239 
-250 YTLQTPYFGSMDLT
+250 
-264 GSLEADNTFSIEVV
+264 
-278 EGTET
+278 
-283 VSFSAVFVEEA
+283 
-294 VEPEPS
+294 EPEPEPGQD
-300 GWTIVAEHTMSGTD
+300 GWEVVASNTMSG
-314 DSWDKSESF
+314 
-323 RGKYATET
+323 ATESEVDQT
-331 GPSNGNGAVIDGYSY
+331 GIDMPSNNFVGIFNTTASGAVLEGLQWCYGFQNTWQDYI
-346 CMGAM
+346 
-351 ATQSDDFI
+351 
-359 GHYVEVAQSGTYKVS
+359 YVSAQVPEDGTYKFS
-374 FSARLD
+374 FRIRSEGDDSNPTIPLTFRYGTSRA
-380 NSGGASSDASAT
+380 NSQLASDTYNVTNSDVIPGEEYESWELELTAGDYVFGMESGKPTSAT
-392 VAIYYAEGVT
+392 
-402 MNNSERRLGD
+402 
-412 EFTKA
+412 K
-417 GEDVVKNISNDL
+417 
-429 PATTVES
+429 TTS
-436 QEVQLEAGT
+436 
-445 RYAFAVNVISNKNT
+445 FI
-459 SHSTLYVGDF
+459 GDF

-500 GETVESGAE
+500 GETVESGVE
-509 VEAGT
+509 VATGT
-514 EVVATF
+514 EVVVTF

-535 EDVTTDVVDG
+535 EDATFLVSEENT
-545 VLTFVMGE
+545 LTFEMGE
-553 EDVELAAT
+553 TNVEIAAT

-887 AALYTGSMYGSPG
+887 AALYTGSMYSSPG

-914 HIAEAPENYEVTWTA
+914 HITAAPENYEVTWTA

-988 TVVAATFVPVQ
+988 TVVAAMFVPVQ

-1201 NTLEEYSVGTVLE
+1201 NTLEEYSAGTVLE

-1236 NGEEWPSHE
+1236 NGEEWPSYE

-1261 LPMVTVNYTF
+1261 LPMCTVNYTF
-1271 EGEEYGSMTVYDAS
+1271 EGEEYGSMAVYDAS
-1285 GFTMEPIEN
+1285 DLSMIPIEN
-1294 GGSVEVGGAVNVMV
+1294 GGTVEVGGTVNVMV

-1337 TQRIDITEDMET
+1337 NQRIDITEDMET

-1455 LSQGTEPEGH
+1455 LSQGTEPVLH

-1542 ENVTADIDIEIELS
+1542 ENVTADINIEIELS

-1608 SNSLPLGSLA
+1608 SNSLSLGSLA

>member
-12 MLLGLGLAANAQTW
+12 MLLGLGLAANAQDWGTPTGTTG
-26 QEPGGS
+26 QAS
-32 VHSSE
+32 DKDDKD
-37 ARYVV
+37 RYVTSV
-42 SANTTGCST
+42 TTTGAT
-51 DLDYTNP
+51 EDLSYSNGSLP
-58 SASNAVYTYTGAGMT
+58 SSVYVYTGEGMT
-73 VEQGQSFDLHVT
+73 VERGQTVTLHVT
-85 SAEYMVWCHA
+85 TSEDMIWCA
-95 VVFVDWNCDYDFDD
+95 GMTYVDWNLDYDFDD
-109 EGEQLFKVG
+109 EGESYPKVG
-118 SDVDDSDAPSDL
+118 LEVNDDGSSNLPYS
-130 VANGNPEVADFTRTI
+130 GNPGIVDYTVEL
-145 TVPADAAV
+145 TVPEDAAL
-153 GTTRMR
+153 GTTRLR
-159 IQFTDAWHIK
+159 LQYQDAWHNPPK
-169 GQDHPAHS
+169 GHSHS
-177 AMDAVDKGGVYDFGV
+177 AMDEIQKGGVYDFDV

-300 GWTIVAEHTMSGTD
+300 GWTIVAENTMSG
-314 DSWDKSESF
+314 
-323 RGKYATET
+323 ATRDEVVEANVGSSSRT
-331 GPSNGNGAVIDGYSY
+331 LIAACSAGGINRSP
-346 CMGAM
+346 
-351 ATQSDDFI
+351 TQSGYALLEGLPYCWGVGSPYPND
-359 GHYVEVAQSGTYKVS
+359 YVGYTVTVEETGTYKFS
-374 FSARLD
+374 FQSRMD
-380 NSGGASSDASAT
+380 QDKGASTNNAT
-392 VAIYYAEGVT
+392 VELRYVENGGNLSYESAVST
-402 MNNSERRLGD
+402 SQ
-412 EFTKA
+412 T
-417 GEDVVKNISNDL
+417 L
-429 PATTVES
+429 PATTALPGTLLES
-436 QEVQLEAGT
+436 NELELTAGT
-445 RYAFAVNVISNKNT
+445 SYDFVVYVT
-459 SHSTLYVGDF
+459 SASANGSRLFIGDF

-474 GAAPVEQAPLLT
+474 GAAPVEEAPVLT
-486 WATPENGTIAVTVA
+486 WAAPENGTIAVTVD

-509 VEAGT
+509 VETGT

-520 TPAEGYELETVTLGG
+520 TPAEGYEL
-535 EDVTTDVVDG
+535 
-545 VLTFVMGE
+545 
-553 EDVELAAT
+553 A
-561 FTEIPVILSTL
+561 
-572 TWAAPENGTI
+572 
-582 AVTVAGETVES
+582 
-593 GAEVEAGTEVVATFT
+593 
-608 PAEGYELETVTL
+608 TVTL

-657 ADNLTAIQ
+657 ADNLTAIH
-665 LTGASNTS
+665 LNGATTDDRTEQHNRF
-673 THSMF
+673 MF
-678 YFSEDDYGHGAEGN
+678 DDVLLGSHT
-692 FYNGRSG
+692 NGSSASDLRTRSF
-699 NLTMSVWVNI
+699 TYSAWIKVN
-709 HEAQGALMGYGQ
+709 EARGRVMGYGQ
-721 RWYNPEGVFTL
+721 RDFWGPTPTFHLVIDG
-732 SFDNGYYKLRNR
+732 GYYTLYHRGL
-744 TATEDHTDCA
+744 TATGGFGNDQTTTTS
-754 DPQENVLE
+754 
-762 QAVETDTWAF
+762 QAVELGEWAF
-772 VTVVFDTDNLMRY
+772 VTVVFDEENASRA
-785 VYYNGEVVFEDVLE
+785 VYYNGEEILSGPY
-799 TGGLGL
+799 TGEGLGM
-805 LPDDC
+805 LPD
-810 VFFVSNGVSAGWYF
+810 VSAFYVCDGTPGS
-824 NSPTFDLDEVQV
+824 NSNYSNDPDMELDEVQV
-836 WDKALSADE
+836 WTRALTADE

-850 TSVDPEAEGL
+850 SSVDPSADGL
-860 ISLYRFGA
+860 AYLYRFGA

-873 DYTFDNLASAGSVT
+873 DYTFDNLATSAAVT
-887 AALYTGSMYGSPG
+887 EDVPAAYYAGTIQYDNSRWATIFNGV
-900 SITSSVA
+900 VA
-907 EPTFVEG
+907 QPTFVEG

-965 YQLDAVTVNDET
+965 YQLDAVTVNGET

-1006 TTGQAANGNP
+1006 TTGQAANGHP
-1016 SVHPSEDRYV
+1016 SVHPNEDRYV

-1158 SHSAMDAVDKGG
+1158 SHSAMDAVDQGG

-1181 EIVNTLTVEA
+1181 EIVNTLTIEA

-1196 LVRDY
+1196 RVRDF
-1201 NTLEEYSVGTVLE
+1201 NTLEEYSAGTVLE

-1226 AGYEVTSVTV
+1226 AGYQVTSVTV

-1256 ATTEA
+1256 ATAEA

-1271 EGEEYGSMTVYDAS
+1271 EGEEYGSMAVYDVS
-1285 GFTMEPIEN
+1285 GWSMIPIEN
-1294 GGSVEVGGAVNVMV
+1294 GGSVEVGGTVNVMV
-1308 TMNDNVEGTITVNG
+1308 SMNDNVEGTITVNG

-1337 TQRIDITEDMET
+1337 NQRIDITEDMET

-1372 EGEELLDEITIGD
+1372 EGEELAEIAILDLVNYE
-1385 AMTGDP
+1385 P
-1391 IESGASLDEGT
+1391 VESGASLGEGSG
-1402 RVGVLIYYAEGVDLT
+1402 VGVQIIYAEGVDLT

-1429 NVVIMDGKCMYYGEI
+1429 KVAIMEGTCMYYDEI

>member
-85 SAEYMVWCHA
+85 SAEDMVWCHA

-109 EGEQLFKVG
+109 EGEELFKVG

-177 AMDAVDKGGVYDFGV
+177 AMDAVDKGGVYDFDV

-300 GWTIVAEHTMSGTD
+300 GWTIVAEHTMSGT
-314 DSWDKSESF
+314 SREEVVE
-323 RGKYATET
+323 ATISSGQRTIIATNFGSVNNSPTSSGVALIEGLPYCWGVGSTMSNDYVGYTVAVEET
-331 GPSNGNGAVIDGYSY
+331 
-346 CMGAM
+346 
-351 ATQSDDFI
+351 
-359 GHYVEVAQSGTYKVS
+359 GTYKFS
-374 FSARLD
+374 FQSRLD
-380 NSGGASSDASAT
+380 QDKGASTDNAT
-392 VAIYYAEGVT
+392 VELRYVENGGNLSYESAVST
-402 MNNSERRLGD
+402 SQ
-412 EFTKA
+412 T
-417 GEDVVKNISNDL
+417 L
-429 PATTVES
+429 PATTALPGTLLES
-436 QEVQLEAGT
+436 NELELTAGT
-445 RYAFAVNVISNKNT
+445 SYDFVVYVT
-459 SHSTLYVGDF
+459 SASSSSSRLFVGDF

-474 GAAPVEQAPLLT
+474 GAAPVEEAPLLT

-545 VLTFVMGE
+545 VLTFV
-553 EDVELAAT
+553 
-561 FTEIPVILSTL
+561 
-572 TWAAPENGTI
+572 
-582 AVTVAGETVES
+582 
-593 GAEVEAGTEVVATFT
+593 
-608 PAEGYELETVTL
+608 
-620 GGEDVTTDVVDGVL
+620 
-634 TFAMGEEDVELAAT
+634 MGEEDVELAAT

-721 RWYNPEGVFTL
+721 RWYNPDGVFTL

-744 TATEDHTDCA
+744 TATEDHTACA

-785 VYYNGEVVFEDVLE
+785 VYYNGEAVFEDALDA
-799 TGGLGL
+799 GGLGL

-810 VFFVSNGVSAGWYF
+810 VFFVSNGVSGGWYF

-850 TSVDPEAEGL
+850 TSVDPAAEGL

-914 HIAEAPENYEVTWTA
+914 HITAAPENYEVTWTA

-1066 LRMQSAEDMIWCHAV
+1066 LRMQSSEDMIWCHAV

-1196 LVRDY
+1196 LVRDF
-1201 NTLEEYSVGTVLE
+1201 NTLEEYSAGTVLE

-1271 EGEEYGSMTVYDAS
+1271 EGEEYGSMAVYDVS

-1294 GGSVEVGGAVNVMV
+1294 GGTVEVGGTVNVMV

-1429 NVVIMDGKCMYYGEI
+1429 NVVIMDGTCMYYGEI

-1600 YTSEVFEG
+1600 YTAEVFEG

>member
-58 SASNAVYTYTGAGMT
+58 SASNAVYTYTQAGMT

-85 SAEYMVWCHA
+85 SAEDMVWCHA

-109 EGEQLFKVG
+109 EGEELFKVG

-130 VANGNPEVADFTRTI
+130 VANGNPEVVDFTRTI

-169 GQDHPAHS
+169 GVDHPDHS
-177 AMDAVDKGGVYDFGV
+177 AMDAVDKGGVYDFDV

-300 GWTIVAEHTMSGTD
+300 GWTIVAEHTMSGTSRD
-314 DSWDKSESF
+314 EVVEANVSSASRTLIASCAAGGVNRE
-323 RGKYATET
+323 
-331 GPSNGNGAVIDGYSY
+331 P
-346 CMGAM
+346 
-351 ATQSDDFI
+351 TQSGYALLEGLPYCWGVGSPYPND
-359 GHYVEVAQSGTYKVS
+359 YVGYTVAVEETGTYKFS
-374 FSARLD
+374 FQTRLD
-380 NSGGASSDASAT
+380 GTSTSSNAT
-392 VAIYYAEGVT
+392 VELRYV
-402 MNNSERRLGD
+402 
-412 EFTKA
+412 
-417 GEDVVKNISNDL
+417 EDGGNLSYESAVSASQTL
-429 PATTVES
+429 PATTALPGTLLES
-436 QEVQLEAGT
+436 NELELTAGT
-445 RYAFAVNVISNKNT
+445 TYDFVVYVT
-459 SHSTLYVGDF
+459 SASANGSRLFIGDF

-474 GAAPVEQAPLLT
+474 GAAPVEEAPLLT

-545 VLTFVMGE
+545 VLTFV
-553 EDVELAAT
+553 
-561 FTEIPVILSTL
+561 
-572 TWAAPENGTI
+572 
-582 AVTVAGETVES
+582 
-593 GAEVEAGTEVVATFT
+593 
-608 PAEGYELETVTL
+608 
-620 GGEDVTTDVVDGVL
+620 
-634 TFAMGEEDVELAAT
+634 MGEEDVELAAT

-744 TATEDHTDCA
+744 TATEDHTNCA

-810 VFFVSNGVSAGWYF
+810 IFFVSNGVSGGWYF

-850 TSVDPEAEGL
+850 TSVDPAAEGL

-900 SITSSVA
+900 SITSNVA

-988 TVVAATFVPVQ
+988 TVVAATFTPVQ

-1045 PSTWYINTGAM
+1045 PSTWYINTAAM

-1066 LRMQSAEDMIWCHAV
+1066 LRMQSSEDMIWCHAV

-1106 VDDGAGGSFYLTGN
+1106 VDDGAGGSFFQTGN
-1120 PDLVDFTQTIEVPA
+1120 PGLTDFTQTIEVPA

-1201 NTLEEYSVGTVLE
+1201 NTLEEYSAGTVLE
-1214 TGTQLLVSAEAE
+1214 TGTQLLVSAEAD

-1261 LPMVTVNYTF
+1261 LPMCTVNYTF

-1337 TQRIDITEDMET
+1337 TQRINITEDMET

-1500 GADVNVQVTF
+1500 GADVNVKVTF

-1600 YTSEVFEG
+1600 YTAEVFEG

>member
-12 MLLGLGLAANAQTW
+12 MLLGLGLAANAQDWGTPTGTTG
-26 QEPGGS
+26 QAS
-32 VHSSE
+32 DKDDKD
-37 ARYVV
+37 RYVTSV
-42 SANTTGCST
+42 TTTGAT
-51 DLDYTNP
+51 EDLSYSNGSLP
-58 SASNAVYTYTGAGMT
+58 SSVYVYTGEGMT
-73 VEQGQSFDLHVT
+73 VERGQTVTLHVT
-85 SAEYMVWCHA
+85 TSEDMIWCA
-95 VVFVDWNCDYDFDD
+95 GMTYVDWNLDYDFDD
-109 EGEQLFKVG
+109 EGESYPKVG
-118 SDVDDSDAPSDL
+118 LEVNDDGSSNLPYS
-130 VANGNPEVADFTRTI
+130 GNPGIVDYTVEL
-145 TVPADAAV
+145 TVPEDAAL
-153 GTTRMR
+153 GTTRLR
-159 IQFTDAWHIK
+159 LQYQDAWHNPPK
-169 GQDHPAHS
+169 GHSHS
-177 AMDAVDKGGVYDFGV
+177 AMDAVDKGGVYDFDV

-300 GWTIVAEHTMSGTD
+300 GWTIVAEHTMSGTSREEVVEAIMD
-314 DSWDKSESF
+314 QGVE
-323 RGKYATET
+323 RTIIATNFGSVNNSPTSSGVALLEGLPYCWGVGSTMSNDYVGYTVAVEET
-331 GPSNGNGAVIDGYSY
+331 
-346 CMGAM
+346 
-351 ATQSDDFI
+351 
-359 GHYVEVAQSGTYKVS
+359 GTYKFS
-374 FSARLD
+374 FQTRLD
-380 NSGGASSDASAT
+380 QDRGASTDNAT
-392 VAIYYAEGVT
+392 VELRYVENGGNLSYESAVST
-402 MNNSERRLGD
+402 SQ
-412 EFTKA
+412 T
-417 GEDVVKNISNDL
+417 L
-429 PATTVES
+429 PATTALPGTLLES
-436 QEVQLEAGT
+436 NELELTAGT
-445 RYAFAVNVISNKNT
+445 SYDFVVYVT
-459 SHSTLYVGDF
+459 SASSSSSRLFIGDF

-509 VEAGT
+509 VETGT

-561 FTEIPVILSTL
+561 F
-572 TWAAPENGTI
+572 
-582 AVTVAGETVES
+582 
-593 GAEVEAGTEVVATFT
+593 
-608 PAEGYELETVTL
+608 
-620 GGEDVTTDVVDGVL
+620 
-634 TFAMGEEDVELAAT
+634 
-648 FAETSTPEP
+648 AETSTPEP
-657 ADNLTAIQ
+657 ADNLTAIH
-665 LTGASNTS
+665 LNGATTDDRTEQHNRF
-673 THSMF
+673 MF
-678 YFSEDDYGHGAEGN
+678 DDVLLGSHT
-692 FYNGRSG
+692 NGSSASDLRTRSF
-699 NLTMSVWVNI
+699 TYSAWIKVN
-709 HEAQGALMGYGQ
+709 EARGRVMGYGQ
-721 RWYNPEGVFTL
+721 RDFWGPTPTFHLVIDG
-732 SFDNGYYKLRNR
+732 GYYTLYHRGL
-744 TATEDHTDCA
+744 TATGGFGNDQTTTTS
-754 DPQENVLE
+754 
-762 QAVETDTWAF
+762 QAVELGEWAF
-772 VTVVFDTDNLMRY
+772 VTVVFDEDNATRA
-785 VYYNGEVVFEDVLE
+785 VYYNGEEILSGPY
-799 TGGLGL
+799 TGEGLGM
-805 LPDDC
+805 LPD
-810 VFFVSNGVSAGWYF
+810 VSAFYVCDGTTGS
-824 NSPTFDLDEVQV
+824 NSNYSNDPDMELDEVQV
-836 WDKALSADE
+836 WTRALTADE

-850 TSVDPEAEGL
+850 SSVDPSADGL
-860 ISLYRFGA
+860 AYLYRFGA

-873 DYTFDNLASAGSVT
+873 DYTFDNLATSAAVT
-887 AALYTGSMYGSPG
+887 EDVPAAYYNGTISYDNSRWATIFNGTISQ
-900 SITSSVA
+900 
-907 EPTFVEG
+907 PTFVEG

-1106 VDDGAGGSFYLTGN
+1106 VDDGAGGSFFQTGN
-1120 PDLVDFTQTIEVPA
+1120 PGLTDFTQTIEVPA
-1134 TATVGTTCIRVMYTD
+1134 TATVGTTCIRVMFTD

-1201 NTLEEYSVGTVLE
+1201 NTLEEYPAGTVLE

-1256 ATTEA
+1256 ATAEA
-1261 LPMVTVNYTF
+1261 LPMCTVNYTF
-1271 EGEEYGSMTVYDAS
+1271 EGEEYGSMAVYDVS
-1285 GFTMEPIEN
+1285 GWSMIPIEN
-1294 GGSVEVGGAVNVMV
+1294 GGTVEVGGTVNVMV
-1308 TMNDNVEGTITVNG
+1308 SMNDNVEGTITVNG

-1337 TQRIDITEDMET
+1337 NQRIDITEDMET

-1372 EGEELLDEITIGD
+1372 EGEELLDEITIAD

-1391 IESGASLDEGT
+1391 IESGASLGEGT

-1429 NVVIMDGKCMYYGEI
+1429 NVAIFDGTCMYYGEI

-1485 MTDHSKLES
+1485 MTDYSKLES

-1608 SNSLPLGSLA
+1608 SNSLSLGSLA

>member
-58 SASNAVYTYTGAGMT
+58 SASNAVYTYTQAGMT

-85 SAEYMVWCHA
+85 SAEDMVWCHA

-109 EGEQLFKVG
+109 EGEELFKVG

-130 VANGNPEVADFTRTI
+130 VANGNPEVVDFTRTI

-169 GQDHPAHS
+169 GVDHPDHS
-177 AMDAVDKGGVYDFGV
+177 AMDAVDKGGVYDFDV

-300 GWTIVAEHTMSGTD
+300 GWTIVAENTMSGTSREEVVEAIMD
-314 DSWDKSESF
+314 QGVE
-323 RGKYATET
+323 RTIIATNF
-331 GPSNGNGAVIDGYSY
+331 GSVNSSL
-346 CMGAM
+346 
-351 ATQSDDFI
+351 TQSGVALLEGLPYCWGVASTFSND
-359 GHYVEVAQSGTYKVS
+359 YVGYTVAVEETGTYKFS
-374 FSARLD
+374 FQSRLD
-380 NSGGASSDASAT
+380 QDKGASTNNAT
-392 VAIYYAEGVT
+392 VELRYVENGGNLSYESAVST
-402 MNNSERRLGD
+402 SQ
-412 EFTKA
+412 T
-417 GEDVVKNISNDL
+417 L
-429 PATTVES
+429 PATTALPGTLLES
-436 QEVQLEAGT
+436 NELELTAGT
-445 RYAFAVNVISNKNT
+445 SYDFVVYVT
-459 SHSTLYVGDF
+459 SASSSGSRLFVGDF

-474 GAAPVEQAPLLT
+474 GAAPVPQAP
-486 WATPENGTIAVTVA
+486 V
-500 GETVESGAE
+500 
-509 VEAGT
+509 
-514 EVVATF
+514 
-520 TPAEGYELETVTLGG
+520 
-535 EDVTTDVVDG
+535 
-545 VLTFVMGE
+545 
-553 EDVELAAT
+553 
-561 FTEIPVILSTL
+561 L

-648 FAETSTPEP
+648 FTETSTPEP
-657 ADNLTAIQ
+657 ADNLTAIH
-665 LTGASNTS
+665 LNGATTADNTEQ
-673 THSMF
+673 HNKFMF
-678 YFSEDDYGHGAEGN
+678 DDALLGSHT
-692 FYNGRSG
+692 NGSSSGDLRTRSF
-699 NLTMSVWVNI
+699 TYSAWIKVN
-709 HEAQGALMGYGQ
+709 EARGRVMGYGQ
-721 RWYNPEGVFTL
+721 RDFWGPSPTFHLVI
-732 SFDNGYYKLRNR
+732 DDGYYTLFHRGL
-744 TATEDHTDCA
+744 TATGGFGNDQTETTS
-754 DPQENVLE
+754 
-762 QAVETDTWAF
+762 QAVELGEWAF
-772 VTVVFDTDNLMRY
+772 VTVVFDEDNATRA
-785 VYYNGEVVFEDVLE
+785 VYYNGEEILSGPY
-799 TGGLGL
+799 TGEGLGM
-805 LPDDC
+805 LPD
-810 VFFVSNGVSAGWYF
+810 VSAFYVCDGTPGS
-824 NSPTFDLDEVQV
+824 NSNYSNDPDMELDEVQV
-836 WDKALSADE
+836 WTRALTADE

-850 TSVDPEAEGL
+850 SSVDPSADGL
-860 ISLYRFGA
+860 AYLYRFGA

-873 DYTFDNLASAGSVT
+873 DYTFDNLATSAAVT
-887 AALYTGSMYGSPG
+887 EDVPAAYYNGTIGYDNSRWATIFNGTISQ
-900 SITSSVA
+900 
-907 EPTFVEG
+907 PTFVEG

-1106 VDDGAGGSFYLTGN
+1106 VDDGAGGSFFQTGN

-1134 TATVGTTCIRVMYTD
+1134 TATVGTTCIRVMFTD

-1181 EIVNTLTVEA
+1181 EIVNTLTIEA

-1196 LVRDY
+1196 RVRDY
-1201 NTLEEYSVGTVLE
+1201 NTLEEYSAGTVLE
-1214 TGTQLLVSAEAE
+1214 TGTQLLVSAKAE

-1256 ATTEA
+1256 ATAEA

-1271 EGEEYGSMTVYDAS
+1271 EGEEYGSMAVYDVS
-1285 GFTMEPIEN
+1285 GWAMDPIEN
-1294 GGSVEVGGAVNVMV
+1294 GGTVEVGGTVNVMV
-1308 TMNDNVEGTITVNG
+1308 SMNDNVEGTITVNG

-1337 TQRIDITEDMET
+1337 NQRIDITEDMET

-1372 EGEELLDEITIGD
+1372 EGEELLDEITIAD

-1391 IESGASLDEGT
+1391 IESGASLGEGT

-1429 NVVIMDGKCMYYGEI
+1429 NVVIFDGTCMYYGEI

-1485 MTDHSKLES
+1485 MTDNSLLES

>member
-109 EGEQLFKVG
+109 EGEELFKVA

-169 GQDHPAHS
+169 GVDHPDHS
-177 AMDAVDKGGVYDFGV
+177 AMDAVDKGGVYDFDV

-199 PVEGPTLVIGEHTN
+199 P
-213 GQILV
+213 
-218 YTTDGEGVQTF
+218 
-229 YENGETLPLG
+229 
-239 WITAQFVADDG
+239 
-250 YTLQTPYFGSMDLT
+250 
-264 GSLEADNTFSIEVV
+264 
-278 EGTET
+278 
-283 VSFSAVFVEEA
+283 
-294 VEPEPS
+294 EPEPEPGQD
-300 GWTIVAEHTMSGTD
+300 GWEVVASNTMSG
-314 DSWDKSESF
+314 
-323 RGKYATET
+323 ATESEVDQT
-331 GPSNGNGAVIDGYSY
+331 GIDIPSNNFVGIFNTTASGAVLEGLQWCYGFQNTWQDYI
-346 CMGAM
+346 
-351 ATQSDDFI
+351 
-359 GHYVEVAQSGTYKVS
+359 YVSAQVPEDGTYKFS
-374 FSARLD
+374 FRIRSEGDDSNPTIPLTFRYGTSRA
-380 NSGGASSDASAT
+380 NSQLASDTYNVTNSDVIPGEEYESWELELTAGDYVFGMESGKPTSAT
-392 VAIYYAEGVT
+392 
-402 MNNSERRLGD
+402 
-412 EFTKA
+412 K
-417 GEDVVKNISNDL
+417 
-429 PATTVES
+429 TTS
-436 QEVQLEAGT
+436 
-445 RYAFAVNVISNKNT
+445 F
-459 SHSTLYVGDF
+459 VGDF

-500 GETVESGAE
+500 GETVESGVE
-509 VEAGT
+509 VATGT
-514 EVVATF
+514 EVVVTF

-535 EDVTTDVVDG
+535 EDATFLVSEENT
-545 VLTFVMGE
+545 LTFEMGE
-553 EDVELAAT
+553 TNVEIAAT

-634 TFAMGEEDVELAAT
+634 TFVMDEEDVELAAT

-785 VYYNGEVVFEDVLE
+785 VYYNGEAVFEDALDA
-799 TGGLGL
+799 GGLGL

-850 TSVDPEAEGL
+850 TSVDPAAEGL

-1106 VDDGAGGSFYLTGN
+1106 VDDGAGGSFFQTGN

-1201 NTLEEYSVGTVLE
+1201 NTLEEYSAGTVLE
-1214 TGTQLLVSAEAE
+1214 TGTQLHVSAEAD

-1337 TQRIDITEDMET
+1337 TQRINITEDMET

-1360 APENF
+1360 VPENY

-1391 IESGASLDEGT
+1391 IESGASLGEGT

-1429 NVVIMDGKCMYYGEI
+1429 NVVIMDGTCMYYGEI

-1485 MTDHSKLES
+1485 MTDLSKLES

-1556 YGNGIDSNLADG
+1556 YGNGIDNNLADG

-1580 TVETPVDGS
+1580 TVDTPVDGS

>member
-37 ARYVV
+37 DRYVV

-58 SASNAVYTYTGAGMT
+58 SASNAVYTYTQAGMT

-85 SAEYMVWCHA
+85 SAEDMVWCHA
-95 VVFVDWNCDYDFDD
+95 VVFVYWNCDYDFDD
-109 EGEQLFKVG
+109 EGEELFKVG

-177 AMDAVDKGGVYDFGV
+177 AMDAVDKGGVYDFDV

-199 PVEGPTLVIGEHTN
+199 P
-213 GQILV
+213 
-218 YTTDGEGVQTF
+218 
-229 YENGETLPLG
+229 
-239 WITAQFVADDG
+239 
-250 YTLQTPYFGSMDLT
+250 
-264 GSLEADNTFSIEVV
+264 
-278 EGTET
+278 
-283 VSFSAVFVEEA
+283 
-294 VEPEPS
+294 EPEPEPGQD
-300 GWTIVAEHTMSGTD
+300 GWEVVASNTMSG
-314 DSWDKSESF
+314 
-323 RGKYATET
+323 ATESEVDQT
-331 GPSNGNGAVIDGYSY
+331 GIDIPSNNFVGIFNTTASGAVLEGLQWCYGFQNTWQDYI
-346 CMGAM
+346 
-351 ATQSDDFI
+351 
-359 GHYVEVAQSGTYKVS
+359 YVSAQVPEDGTYKFS
-374 FSARLD
+374 FRIRSEGDDSNPSIPLTFRYGTSRA
-380 NSGGASSDASAT
+380 NSQLASDTYNVTNSDVIPGEEYESWELELTAGDYVFGMESGKPTSAT
-392 VAIYYAEGVT
+392 
-402 MNNSERRLGD
+402 
-412 EFTKA
+412 K
-417 GEDVVKNISNDL
+417 
-429 PATTVES
+429 TTS
-436 QEVQLEAGT
+436 
-445 RYAFAVNVISNKNT
+445 FI
-459 SHSTLYVGDF
+459 GDF

-474 GAAPVEQAPLLT
+474 GAAPVEEAPLLT

-500 GETVESGAE
+500 GETVESGVEVATGTEVVVTFTPAEGYELETVTLGGEDATFLVSEENTLTFEMGETNVEIAATFTEIPVILSTLTWAAPENGTIAVTVAGETVESGAE
-509 VEAGT
+509 VETGT

-561 FTEIPVILSTL
+561 F
-572 TWAAPENGTI
+572 
-582 AVTVAGETVES
+582 
-593 GAEVEAGTEVVATFT
+593 
-608 PAEGYELETVTL
+608 
-620 GGEDVTTDVVDGVL
+620 
-634 TFAMGEEDVELAAT
+634 
-648 FAETSTPEP
+648 AETSTPEP
-657 ADNLTAIQ
+657 ADNLTAIH
-665 LTGASNTS
+665 LNGATTDDRTEQHNRF
-673 THSMF
+673 MF
-678 YFSEDDYGHGAEGN
+678 DDVLLGSHT
-692 FYNGRSG
+692 NGSSASDLRTRSF
-699 NLTMSVWVNI
+699 TYSAWIKVN
-709 HEAQGALMGYGQ
+709 EARGRVMGYGQ
-721 RWYNPEGVFTL
+721 RDFWGPTPTFHLVIDG
-732 SFDNGYYKLRNR
+732 GYYTLFHRGL
-744 TATEDHTDCA
+744 TATGGLGNDQTETTS
-754 DPQENVLE
+754 
-762 QAVETDTWAF
+762 QAVELGEWAF
-772 VTVVFDTDNLMRY
+772 VTVVFDEENASRA
-785 VYYNGEVVFEDVLE
+785 VYYNGEEILSGPY
-799 TGGLGL
+799 TGEGLGML
-805 LPDDC
+805 SD
-810 VFFVSNGVSAGWYF
+810 VSAFYVCDGTPGS
-824 NSPTFDLDEVQV
+824 NSNYSNDPDMELDEVQV
-836 WDKALSADE
+836 WTRALTADE

-850 TSVDPEAEGL
+850 DSVDPSADGL
-860 ISLYRFGA
+860 AYLYRFGA

-873 DYTFDNLASAGSVT
+873 DYTFDNLATSAAVT
-887 AALYTGSMYGSPG
+887 EDVPAAYYAGTIQYDNSRWATIFNGV
-900 SITSSVA
+900 VA
-907 EPTFVEG
+907 QPTFVEG

-1056 MQAEQGTTFD
+1056 KQAEQGTTFD

-1106 VDDGAGGSFYLTGN
+1106 VDDGAGGSFFQTGN
-1120 PDLVDFTQTIEVPA
+1120 PGLTDFTQTIEVPA
-1134 TATVGTTCIRVMYTD
+1134 TATVGTTCIRVMFTD

-1201 NTLEEYSVGTVLE
+1201 NTLEEYSAGTVLE

-1256 ATTEA
+1256 ATAEA

-1271 EGEEYGSMTVYDAS
+1271 EGEEYGSMAVYDVS
-1285 GFTMEPIEN
+1285 GWSMIPIEN
-1294 GGSVEVGGAVNVMV
+1294 GGSVEVGGTVNVMV
-1308 TMNDNVEGTITVNG
+1308 SMNDNVEGTITVNG

-1337 TQRIDITEDMET
+1337 NQRIDITEDMET

-1360 APENF
+1360 APENY

-1372 EGEELLDEITIGD
+1372 EGEELAEIAILDLVNYE
-1385 AMTGDP
+1385 P
-1391 IESGASLDEGT
+1391 VESGASLGEGSG
-1402 RVGVLIYYAEGVDLT
+1402 VGVQIIYAEGVDLT

-1429 NVVIMDGKCMYYGEI
+1429 KVAIMEGTCMYYDEI

-1485 MTDHSKLES
+1485 MTDYSLLES

>member
-12 MLLGLGLAANAQTW
+12 MLLGLGLAANAQDWGTPTGTTG
-26 QEPGGS
+26 QAS
-32 VHSSE
+32 DKDDKD
-37 ARYVV
+37 RYVTSV
-42 SANTTGCST
+42 TTTGAT
-51 DLDYTNP
+51 EDLSYSNGSLP
-58 SASNAVYTYTGAGMT
+58 SSVYVYTGEGMT
-73 VEQGQSFDLHVT
+73 VERGQTVTLHVT
-85 SAEYMVWCHA
+85 TSEDMIWCA
-95 VVFVDWNCDYDFDD
+95 GMTYVDWNLDYDFDD
-109 EGEQLFKVG
+109 EGESYPKVG
-118 SDVDDSDAPSDL
+118 LEVNDDGSSNLPYS
-130 VANGNPEVADFTRTI
+130 GNPGIVDYTVEL
-145 TVPADAAV
+145 TVPEDAAL
-153 GTTRMR
+153 GTTRLR
-159 IQFTDAWHIK
+159 LQYQDAWHNPPK
-169 GQDHPAHS
+169 GHSHS
-177 AMDAVDKGGVYDFGV
+177 AMDAVDKGGVYDFDV

-300 GWTIVAEHTMSGTD
+300 GWTIVAEHTMSGTSREEVVEAIMD
-314 DSWDKSESF
+314 QGVE
-323 RGKYATET
+323 RTIIATNFGSVNNSPTSSGVALLEGLPYCWGVGSTMSNDYVGYTVAVEET
-331 GPSNGNGAVIDGYSY
+331 
-346 CMGAM
+346 
-351 ATQSDDFI
+351 
-359 GHYVEVAQSGTYKVS
+359 GTYKFS
-374 FSARLD
+374 FQTRLD
-380 NSGGASSDASAT
+380 QDRGASTDNAT
-392 VAIYYAEGVT
+392 VELRYVENGGNLSYESAVST
-402 MNNSERRLGD
+402 SQ
-412 EFTKA
+412 T
-417 GEDVVKNISNDL
+417 L
-429 PATTVES
+429 PATTALPGTLLES
-436 QEVQLEAGT
+436 NELELTAGT
-445 RYAFAVNVISNKNT
+445 SYDFVVYVT
-459 SHSTLYVGDF
+459 SASSSSSRLFIGDF

-509 VEAGT
+509 VETGT

-561 FTEIPVILSTL
+561 F
-572 TWAAPENGTI
+572 
-582 AVTVAGETVES
+582 
-593 GAEVEAGTEVVATFT
+593 
-608 PAEGYELETVTL
+608 
-620 GGEDVTTDVVDGVL
+620 
-634 TFAMGEEDVELAAT
+634 
-648 FAETSTPEP
+648 AETSTPEP
-657 ADNLTAIQ
+657 ADNLTAIH
-665 LTGASNTS
+665 LNGATTDDRTEQHNRF
-673 THSMF
+673 MF
-678 YFSEDDYGHGAEGN
+678 DDVLLGSHT
-692 FYNGRSG
+692 NGSSASDLRTRSF
-699 NLTMSVWVNI
+699 TYSAWIKVN
-709 HEAQGALMGYGQ
+709 EARGRVMGYGQ
-721 RWYNPEGVFTL
+721 RDFWGPTPTFHLVIDG
-732 SFDNGYYKLRNR
+732 GYYTLYHRGL
-744 TATEDHTDCA
+744 TATGGFGNDQTTTTS
-754 DPQENVLE
+754 
-762 QAVETDTWAF
+762 QAVELGEWAF
-772 VTVVFDTDNLMRY
+772 VTVVFDEDNATRA
-785 VYYNGEVVFEDVLE
+785 VYYNGEEILSGPY
-799 TGGLGL
+799 TGEGLGM
-805 LPDDC
+805 LPD
-810 VFFVSNGVSAGWYF
+810 VSAFYVCDGTTGS
-824 NSPTFDLDEVQV
+824 NSNYSNDPDMELDEVQV
-836 WDKALSADE
+836 WTRALTADE

-850 TSVDPEAEGL
+850 SSVDPSADGL
-860 ISLYRFGA
+860 AYLYRFGA

-873 DYTFDNLASAGSVT
+873 DYTFDNLATSAAVT
-887 AALYTGSMYGSPG
+887 EDVPAAYYNGTISYDNSRWATIFNGTISQ
-900 SITSSVA
+900 
-907 EPTFVEG
+907 PTFVEG

-1201 NTLEEYSVGTVLE
+1201 NTLEEYPAGTVLE

-1256 ATTEA
+1256 ATAEA

-1271 EGEEYGSMTVYDAS
+1271 EGEEYGSMSVYNVS
-1285 GFTMEPIEN
+1285 GWTMEPIEN
-1294 GGSVEVGGAVNVMV
+1294 GGTVEVGGAVNVMV

-1337 TQRIDITEDMET
+1337 TQRINITEDMET

-1360 APENF
+1360 APENY

-1391 IESGASLDEGT
+1391 IESGASLGEGT

-1485 MTDHSKLES
+1485 MTDLSKLES

>member
-85 SAEYMVWCHA
+85 SAEDMVWCHA

-130 VANGNPEVADFTRTI
+130 VQNGNPEVADFTRTI

-169 GQDHPAHS
+169 GVDHPDHS
-177 AMDAVDKGGVYDFGV
+177 AMDAVDKGGVYDFDV

-199 PVEGPTLVIGEHTN
+199 P
-213 GQILV
+213 
-218 YTTDGEGVQTF
+218 
-229 YENGETLPLG
+229 
-239 WITAQFVADDG
+239 
-250 YTLQTPYFGSMDLT
+250 
-264 GSLEADNTFSIEVV
+264 
-278 EGTET
+278 
-283 VSFSAVFVEEA
+283 
-294 VEPEPS
+294 EPEPEPGQD
-300 GWTIVAEHTMSGTD
+300 GWEVVASNTMSG
-314 DSWDKSESF
+314 
-323 RGKYATET
+323 ATESEVDQT
-331 GPSNGNGAVIDGYSY
+331 GIDMPSNNFVGIFNTTASGAVLEGLQWCYGFQNTWQDYI
-346 CMGAM
+346 
-351 ATQSDDFI
+351 
-359 GHYVEVAQSGTYKVS
+359 YVSAQVPEDGTYKFS
-374 FSARLD
+374 FRIRSEGDDSNPTIPLTFRYGTSRA
-380 NSGGASSDASAT
+380 NSQLASDTYNVTNSDVIPGEEYESWELELTAGDYVFGMESGKPTSAT
-392 VAIYYAEGVT
+392 
-402 MNNSERRLGD
+402 
-412 EFTKA
+412 K
-417 GEDVVKNISNDL
+417 
-429 PATTVES
+429 TTS
-436 QEVQLEAGT
+436 
-445 RYAFAVNVISNKNT
+445 FI
-459 SHSTLYVGDF
+459 GDF

-486 WATPENGTIAVTVA
+486 WATPENGTIAVTVAGETVESGVEVATGTEVVVTFTPAEGYELETVTLGGEDATFLVSEENTLTFEMGETNVEIAATFTEIPVILSTLTWAAPENGTIAVTVA

-545 VLTFVMGE
+545 VLTFAMGE

-572 TWAAPENGTI
+572 TWATPENGTI

-887 AALYTGSMYGSPG
+887 AALYTGSMYSSPG

-914 HIAEAPENYEVTWTA
+914 HITAAPENYEVTWTA

-988 TVVAATFVPVQ
+988 TVVAAMFVPVQ

-1201 NTLEEYSVGTVLE
+1201 NTLEEYSAGTVLE

-1236 NGEEWPSHE
+1236 NGEEWPSYE

-1261 LPMVTVNYTF
+1261 LPMCTVNYTF
-1271 EGEEYGSMTVYDAS
+1271 EGEEYGSMAVYDAS
-1285 GFTMEPIEN
+1285 DLSMIPIEN
-1294 GGSVEVGGAVNVMV
+1294 GGTVEVGGTVNVMV

-1337 TQRIDITEDMET
+1337 NQRIDITEDMET

-1455 LSQGTEPEGH
+1455 LSQGTEPVLH

-1542 ENVTADIDIEIELS
+1542 ENVTADINIEIELS

-1608 SNSLPLGSLA
+1608 SNSLSLGSLA

>member
-109 EGEQLFKVG
+109 EGEELFKVG

-177 AMDAVDKGGVYDFGV
+177 AMDAVDKGGVYDFDV

-300 GWTIVAEHTMSGTD
+300 GWTIVAEHTMSGT
-314 DSWDKSESF
+314 SREEVVE
-323 RGKYATET
+323 ATISSGQRT
-331 GPSNGNGAVIDGYSY
+331 IIATNFGSVNSSL
-346 CMGAM
+346 
-351 ATQSDDFI
+351 TQSGVALLEGLPYCWGVASTFSND
-359 GHYVEVAQSGTYKVS
+359 YVGYTVAVEETGTYKFS
-374 FSARLD
+374 FQSRLD
-380 NSGGASSDASAT
+380 QDKGASTNNAT
-392 VAIYYAEGVT
+392 VELRYVENGGNLSYESAVST
-402 MNNSERRLGD
+402 SQ
-412 EFTKA
+412 T
-417 GEDVVKNISNDL
+417 L
-429 PATTVES
+429 PATTALPGTLLES
-436 QEVQLEAGT
+436 NELELTAGT
-445 RYAFAVNVISNKNT
+445 SYDFVVYVT
-459 SHSTLYVGDF
+459 SASSSGSRLFVGDF

-509 VEAGT
+509 VETGT

-561 FTEIPVILSTL
+561 F
-572 TWAAPENGTI
+572 
-582 AVTVAGETVES
+582 
-593 GAEVEAGTEVVATFT
+593 
-608 PAEGYELETVTL
+608 
-620 GGEDVTTDVVDGVL
+620 
-634 TFAMGEEDVELAAT
+634 
-648 FAETSTPEP
+648 AETSTPEP
-657 ADNLTAIQ
+657 ADNLTAIH
-665 LTGASNTS
+665 LNGATTDDRTEQHNRF
-673 THSMF
+673 MF
-678 YFSEDDYGHGAEGN
+678 DDVLLGSHT
-692 FYNGRSG
+692 NGSSASDLRTRSF
-699 NLTMSVWVNI
+699 TYSAWIKVN
-709 HEAQGALMGYGQ
+709 EARGRVMGYGQ
-721 RWYNPEGVFTL
+721 RDFWGPTPTFHLVIDG
-732 SFDNGYYKLRNR
+732 GYYTLYHRGL
-744 TATEDHTDCA
+744 TATGGFGNDQTTTTS
-754 DPQENVLE
+754 
-762 QAVETDTWAF
+762 QAVELGEWAF
-772 VTVVFDTDNLMRY
+772 VTVVFDEDNATRA
-785 VYYNGEVVFEDVLE
+785 VYYNGEEILSGPY
-799 TGGLGL
+799 TGEGLGM
-805 LPDDC
+805 LPD
-810 VFFVSNGVSAGWYF
+810 VSAFYVCDGTPGS
-824 NSPTFDLDEVQV
+824 NSNYSNDPDMELDEVQV
-836 WDKALSADE
+836 WTRALTADE

-850 TSVDPEAEGL
+850 SSVDPSADGL
-860 ISLYRFGA
+860 AYLYRFGA

-873 DYTFDNLASAGSVT
+873 DYTFDNLATSAAVT
-887 AALYTGSMYGSPG
+887 EDVPAAYYNGTISYDNSRWATIFNGTISQ
-900 SITSSVA
+900 
-907 EPTFVEG
+907 PTFVEG

-1106 VDDGAGGSFYLTGN
+1106 VDDGAGGSFFQTGN
-1120 PDLVDFTQTIEVPA
+1120 PGLTDFTQTIEVPA

-1158 SHSAMDAVDKGG
+1158 SHLAMDAVDKGG

-1201 NTLEEYSVGTVLE
+1201 NTLEEYSAGTVLE
-1214 TGTQLLVSAEAE
+1214 TGTQLLVSAEAD

-1256 ATTEA
+1256 ATAEA

-1271 EGEEYGSMTVYDAS
+1271 EGEEYGSMAVYDVS
-1285 GFTMEPIEN
+1285 GWSMIPIEN
-1294 GGSVEVGGAVNVMV
+1294 GGSVEVGGTVNVMV
-1308 TMNDNVEGTITVNG
+1308 SMNDNVEGTITVNG

-1337 TQRIDITEDMET
+1337 NQRIDITEDMET

-1372 EGEELLDEITIGD
+1372 EGAELGDIMILDMVNYE
-1385 AMTGDP
+1385 P
-1391 IESGASLDEGT
+1391 VESGASLGEGSG
-1402 RVGVLIYYAEGVDLT
+1402 VGVQIIYAEGVDLT

-1429 NVVIMDGKCMYYGEI
+1429 NVVIMEGTCMYYDEI

-1485 MTDHSKLES
+1485 MTDYSQLES

-1556 YGNGIDSNLADG
+1556 YGNGIDNNLADG

>member
-109 EGEQLFKVG
+109 EGEELFKVG

-130 VANGNPEVADFTRTI
+130 VQNGNPEVADFTRTI

-169 GQDHPAHS
+169 GVDHPDHS
-177 AMDAVDKGGVYDFGV
+177 AMDAVDKGGVYDFDV

-300 GWTIVAEHTMSGTD
+300 GWTIVAEHTMSGTSRD
-314 DSWDKSESF
+314 EVVEANVSSASRTLIASCAAGGVNRE
-323 RGKYATET
+323 
-331 GPSNGNGAVIDGYSY
+331 P
-346 CMGAM
+346 
-351 ATQSDDFI
+351 TQSGYALLEGLPYCWGVGSPYPND
-359 GHYVEVAQSGTYKVS
+359 YVGYTVAVEETGTYKFS
-374 FSARLD
+374 FQTRLD
-380 NSGGASSDASAT
+380 GTSTSSNAT
-392 VAIYYAEGVT
+392 VELRYV
-402 MNNSERRLGD
+402 
-412 EFTKA
+412 
-417 GEDVVKNISNDL
+417 EDGGNLSYESAVSASQTL
-429 PATTVES
+429 PATTALPGTLLES
-436 QEVQLEAGT
+436 NELELTAGT
-445 RYAFAVNVISNKNT
+445 TYDFVVYVT
-459 SHSTLYVGDF
+459 SASANGSRLFIGDF

-474 GAAPVEQAPLLT
+474 GAAPVEEAPLLT

-500 GETVESGAE
+500 GETVESG
-509 VEAGT
+509 VE
-514 EVVATF
+514 VAT
-520 TPAEGYELETVTLGG
+520 
-535 EDVTTDVVDG
+535 
-545 VLTFVMGE
+545 
-553 EDVELAAT
+553 
-561 FTEIPVILSTL
+561 
-572 TWAAPENGTI
+572 
-582 AVTVAGETVES
+582 
-593 GAEVEAGTEVVATFT
+593 GTEVVATFT

-634 TFAMGEEDVELAAT
+634 TFAMGEEDVELAATFTEIPVILSTLTWVAPENGTIAVTVDGEPVESGVEVEAGIEVVATFTPAEGYELETVTLGGEDVTTDVVDGVLTFVMGEEDVELAAT

-678 YFSEDDYGHGAEGN
+678 YFSEDDYGHGANGN

-810 VFFVSNGVSAGWYF
+810 VFFVSNGVSGGWYF

-850 TSVDPEAEGL
+850 TSVDPAAEGL

-900 SITSSVA
+900 SITSNVA

-914 HIAEAPENYEVTWTA
+914 HITAAPENYEVTWTA

-965 YQLDAVTVNDET
+965 YQLDAVTVNDEP
-977 LEGTTFTVTGA
+977 LDGTTFTVTGA

-1106 VDDGAGGSFYLTGN
+1106 VDDGAGGSFFQTGN
-1120 PDLVDFTQTIEVPA
+1120 PGLTDFTQTIEVPA

-1201 NTLEEYSVGTVLE
+1201 NTLEEYPAGTVLE

-1236 NGEEWPSHE
+1236 NGEEWPSYE

-1337 TQRIDITEDMET
+1337 TQRINITEDMET

-1360 APENF
+1360 APENY

-1429 NVVIMDGKCMYYGEI
+1429 NVVILDGKCMYYGEI

-1500 GADVNVQVTF
+1500 GADVNVRVTF

>member
-109 EGEQLFKVG
+109 EGEELFKVG

-177 AMDAVDKGGVYDFGV
+177 AMDAVDKGGVYDFDV

-199 PVEGPTLVIGEHTN
+199 P
-213 GQILV
+213 
-218 YTTDGEGVQTF
+218 
-229 YENGETLPLG
+229 
-239 WITAQFVADDG
+239 
-250 YTLQTPYFGSMDLT
+250 
-264 GSLEADNTFSIEVV
+264 
-278 EGTET
+278 
-283 VSFSAVFVEEA
+283 
-294 VEPEPS
+294 EPEPEPGQD
-300 GWTIVAEHTMSGTD
+300 GWEVVASNTMSG
-314 DSWDKSESF
+314 
-323 RGKYATET
+323 ATESEVDQT
-331 GPSNGNGAVIDGYSY
+331 GIDIPSNNFVGIFNTTASGAVLEGLQWCYGFQNTWQDYI
-346 CMGAM
+346 
-351 ATQSDDFI
+351 
-359 GHYVEVAQSGTYKVS
+359 YVSAQVPEDGTYKFS
-374 FSARLD
+374 FRIRSEGDDSNPTIPLTFRYGTSRA
-380 NSGGASSDASAT
+380 NSQLASDTYNVTNSDVIPGEEYESWELELTAGDYVFGMESGKPTSAT
-392 VAIYYAEGVT
+392 
-402 MNNSERRLGD
+402 
-412 EFTKA
+412 K
-417 GEDVVKNISNDL
+417 
-429 PATTVES
+429 TTS
-436 QEVQLEAGT
+436 
-445 RYAFAVNVISNKNT
+445 FI
-459 SHSTLYVGDF
+459 GDF

-561 FTEIPVILSTL
+561 F
-572 TWAAPENGTI
+572 
-582 AVTVAGETVES
+582 
-593 GAEVEAGTEVVATFT
+593 
-608 PAEGYELETVTL
+608 
-620 GGEDVTTDVVDGVL
+620 
-634 TFAMGEEDVELAAT
+634 
-648 FAETSTPEP
+648 AETSTPEP

-665 LTGASNTS
+665 LTGASNTL

-721 RWYNPEGVFTL
+721 RWYNPDGVFTL
-732 SFDNGYYKLRNR
+732 SFDNGYYKLKNR
-744 TATEDHTDCA
+744 TATVDHTACEEH
-754 DPQENVLE
+754 QEDVLE

-810 VFFVSNGVSAGWYF
+810 VFFVSNGVSGGWYF

-850 TSVDPEAEGL
+850 TSVDPAAEGL

-900 SITSSVA
+900 SITSNVA

-914 HIAEAPENYEVTWTA
+914 HITAAPENYEVTWTA

-1066 LRMQSAEDMIWCHAV
+1066 LRMQSSEDMIWCHAV

-1106 VDDGAGGSFYLTGN
+1106 VDDGAGGSFFQTGN

-1201 NTLEEYSVGTVLE
+1201 NTLEEYPAGTVLE

-1236 NGEEWPSHE
+1236 NGEEWPSYE

-1256 ATTEA
+1256 ATAEA

-1271 EGEEYGSMTVYDAS
+1271 EGEEYGSMAVYDVS
-1285 GFTMEPIEN
+1285 DFTMEPIEN
-1294 GGSVEVGGAVNVMV
+1294 GGTVEVGGTVNVMV
-1308 TMNDNVEGTITVNG
+1308 SMNDNVEGTITVNG

-1372 EGEELLDEITIGD
+1372 EGEELLDEITIAD
-1385 AMTGDP
+1385 AMTGEP
-1391 IESGASLDEGT
+1391 IESGASLGEGT
-1402 RVGVLIYYAEGVDLT
+1402 RVGVQIIYAEGVDLT

-1485 MTDHSKLES
+1485 MTDNSLLES

-1600 YTSEVFEG
+1600 YTAEVFEG

-1618 DGHYTLRVEGAGQ
+1618 DGHYTLRVEGVGQ

>member
-12 MLLGLGLAANAQTW
+12 MLLGLGLAANAQDWGTPTGTTG
-26 QEPGGS
+26 QAS
-32 VHSSE
+32 DKDDKD
-37 ARYVV
+37 RYVTSV
-42 SANTTGCST
+42 TTTGAT
-51 DLDYTNP
+51 EDLSYSNGSLP
-58 SASNAVYTYTGAGMT
+58 SSVYVYTGEGMT
-73 VEQGQSFDLHVT
+73 VERGQTVTLHVT
-85 SAEYMVWCHA
+85 TSEDMIWCA
-95 VVFVDWNCDYDFDD
+95 GMTYVDWNLDYDFDD
-109 EGEQLFKVG
+109 EGESYPKVG
-118 SDVDDSDAPSDL
+118 LEVNDDGSSNLPYS
-130 VANGNPEVADFTRTI
+130 GNPGIVDYTVEL
-145 TVPADAAV
+145 TVPEDAAL
-153 GTTRMR
+153 GTTRLR
-159 IQFTDAWHIK
+159 LQYQDAWHNPPK
-169 GQDHPAHS
+169 GHSHS
-177 AMDAVDKGGVYDFGV
+177 AMDAVDKGGVYDFDV

-300 GWTIVAEHTMSGTD
+300 GWTIVAEHTMSGTSREEVVEAIMD
-314 DSWDKSESF
+314 QGVE
-323 RGKYATET
+323 RTIIATNFGSVNNSPTSSGVALLEGLPYCWGVGSTMSNDYVGYTVAVEET
-331 GPSNGNGAVIDGYSY
+331 
-346 CMGAM
+346 
-351 ATQSDDFI
+351 
-359 GHYVEVAQSGTYKVS
+359 GTYKFS
-374 FSARLD
+374 FQTRLD
-380 NSGGASSDASAT
+380 QDRGASTDNAT
-392 VAIYYAEGVT
+392 VELRYVENGGNLSYESAVST
-402 MNNSERRLGD
+402 SQ
-412 EFTKA
+412 T
-417 GEDVVKNISNDL
+417 L
-429 PATTVES
+429 PATTALPGTLLES
-436 QEVQLEAGT
+436 NELELTAGT
-445 RYAFAVNVISNKNT
+445 SYDFVVYVT
-459 SHSTLYVGDF
+459 SASSSSSRLFIGDF

-561 FTEIPVILSTL
+561 F
-572 TWAAPENGTI
+572 
-582 AVTVAGETVES
+582 
-593 GAEVEAGTEVVATFT
+593 
-608 PAEGYELETVTL
+608 
-620 GGEDVTTDVVDGVL
+620 
-634 TFAMGEEDVELAAT
+634 
-648 FAETSTPEP
+648 AETSTPEP
-657 ADNLTAIQ
+657 ADNLTAIH
-665 LTGASNTS
+665 LNGATTDDRTEQHNRF
-673 THSMF
+673 MF
-678 YFSEDDYGHGAEGN
+678 DDVLLGSHT
-692 FYNGRSG
+692 NGSSASDLRTRSF
-699 NLTMSVWVNI
+699 TYSAWIKVN
-709 HEAQGALMGYGQ
+709 EARGRVMGYGQ
-721 RWYNPEGVFTL
+721 RDFWGPTPTFHLVIDG
-732 SFDNGYYKLRNR
+732 GYYTLYHRGL
-744 TATEDHTDCA
+744 TATGGFGNDQTTTTS
-754 DPQENVLE
+754 
-762 QAVETDTWAF
+762 QAVELGEWAF
-772 VTVVFDTDNLMRY
+772 VTVVFDEDNATRA
-785 VYYNGEVVFEDVLE
+785 VYYNGEEILSGPY
-799 TGGLGL
+799 TGEGLGM
-805 LPDDC
+805 LPD
-810 VFFVSNGVSAGWYF
+810 VSAFYVCDGTTGS
-824 NSPTFDLDEVQV
+824 NSNYSNDPDMELDEVQV
-836 WDKALSADE
+836 WTRALTADE

-850 TSVDPEAEGL
+850 SSVDPSADGL
-860 ISLYRFGA
+860 AYLYRFGA

-873 DYTFDNLASAGSVT
+873 DYTFDNLATSAAVT
-887 AALYTGSMYGSPG
+887 EDVPAAYYNGTISYDNSRWATIFNGTISQ
-900 SITSSVA
+900 
-907 EPTFVEG
+907 PTFVEG

-1201 NTLEEYSVGTVLE
+1201 NTLEEYPAGTVLE

-1256 ATTEA
+1256 ATAEA

-1271 EGEEYGSMTVYDAS
+1271 EGEEYGSMSVYNVS
-1285 GFTMEPIEN
+1285 GWTMEPIEN
-1294 GGSVEVGGAVNVMV
+1294 GGTVEVGGAVNVMV

-1337 TQRIDITEDMET
+1337 TQRINITEDMET

-1360 APENF
+1360 APENY

-1391 IESGASLDEGT
+1391 IESGASLGEGT

-1485 MTDHSKLES
+1485 MTDLSKLES

>member
-12 MLLGLGLAANAQTW
+12 MLLGLGLAANAQDWGTPTGTTG
-26 QEPGGS
+26 QAS
-32 VHSSE
+32 DKDDKD
-37 ARYVV
+37 RYVTSV
-42 SANTTGCST
+42 TTTGAT
-51 DLDYTNP
+51 EDLSYSNGSLP
-58 SASNAVYTYTGAGMT
+58 SSVYVYTGEGMT
-73 VEQGQSFDLHVT
+73 VERGQTVTLHVT
-85 SAEYMVWCHA
+85 TSEDMIWCA
-95 VVFVDWNCDYDFDD
+95 GMTYVDWNLDYDFDD
-109 EGEQLFKVG
+109 EGESYPKVG
-118 SDVDDSDAPSDL
+118 LEVNDDGSSNLPYS
-130 VANGNPEVADFTRTI
+130 GNPGIVDYTVEL
-145 TVPADAAV
+145 TVPEDAAL
-153 GTTRMR
+153 GTTRLR
-159 IQFTDAWHIK
+159 LQYQDAWHNPPK
-169 GQDHPAHS
+169 GHSHS
-177 AMDAVDKGGVYDFGV
+177 AMDEIQKGGVYDFDV

-300 GWTIVAEHTMSGTD
+300 GWTIVAENTMSGT
-314 DSWDKSESF
+314 SREEVVEAISTGE
-323 RGKYATET
+323 RTIIATNF
-331 GPSNGNGAVIDGYSY
+331 GSVNSSL
-346 CMGAM
+346 
-351 ATQSDDFI
+351 TQSGVALLEGLPYCWGVASTFSKD
-359 GHYVEVAQSGTYKVS
+359 YVGYTVAVEETGTYKFS
-374 FSARLD
+374 FQSRLD
-380 NSGGASSDASAT
+380 QDKGASTNNAT
-392 VAIYYAEGVT
+392 VELRYVENGGDLSYATAVST
-402 MNNSERRLGD
+402 SQ
-412 EFTKA
+412 T
-417 GEDVVKNISNDL
+417 L
-429 PATTVES
+429 PATTALPGTLLES
-436 QEVQLEAGT
+436 NELELTAGT
-445 RYAFAVNVISNKNT
+445 SYDFVVYVT
-459 SHSTLYVGDF
+459 SASSSGSRLFVGDF

-474 GAAPVEQAPLLT
+474 GAAPVEEAPLLT

-500 GETVESGAE
+500 GETVESGVE
-509 VEAGT
+509 VATGT

-520 TPAEGYELETVTLGG
+520 TPAEGYELATVTLGG

-545 VLTFVMGE
+545 VLTFV
-553 EDVELAAT
+553 
-561 FTEIPVILSTL
+561 
-572 TWAAPENGTI
+572 
-582 AVTVAGETVES
+582 
-593 GAEVEAGTEVVATFT
+593 
-608 PAEGYELETVTL
+608 
-620 GGEDVTTDVVDGVL
+620 
-634 TFAMGEEDVELAAT
+634 MGEEDVELAAT

-721 RWYNPEGVFTL
+721 RWYNPDGVFTL

-744 TATEDHTDCA
+744 TATVDHTACA
-754 DPQENVLE
+754 EPQEDVLE

-772 VTVVFDTDNLMRY
+772 VTVVFNTDNLMRY

-850 TSVDPEAEGL
+850 TSVDPAAEGL

-887 AALYTGSMYGSPG
+887 AALYTGSMYSSPG
-900 SITSSVA
+900 SITSNVA

-958 IAAPAFG
+958 IAAPASG
-965 YQLDAVTVNDET
+965 YQLDAVTVNGET

-999 LEEWPHD
+999 LE
-1006 TTGQAANGNP
+1006 
-1016 SVHPSEDRYV
+1016 
-1026 TSATTTGAAIDL
+1026 
-1038 NWTNSER
+1038 
-1045 PSTWYINTGAM
+1045 
-1056 MQAEQGTTFD
+1056 
-1066 LRMQSAEDMIWCHAV
+1066 
-1081 IFVDWNGDKD
+1081 
-1091 FDDEGEMIAKVGLDH
+1091 
-1106 VDDGAGGSFYLTGN
+1106 
-1120 PDLVDFTQTIEVPA
+1120 
-1134 TATVGTTCIRVMYTD
+1134 
-1149 AWHDTNKGH
+1149 
-1158 SHSAMDAVDKGG
+1158 
-1170 IYDFYIDITEG
+1170 
-1181 EIVNTLTVEA
+1181 NTLTVEA

-1196 LVRDY
+1196 RVRDF
-1201 NTLEEYSVGTVLE
+1201 NTLEEYSAGTVLE

-1236 NGEEWPSHE
+1236 NGEEWPSYE

-1261 LPMVTVNYTF
+1261 LSMCTVNYTF
-1271 EGEEYGSMTVYDAS
+1271 EGEEYGSMTVYDVS
-1285 GFTMEPIEN
+1285 GFTMDPIEN
-1294 GGSVEVGGAVNVMV
+1294 GGTVEVGGTVNVMV
-1308 TMNDNVEGTITVNG
+1308 SMNDNVEGTITVNG

-1360 APENF
+1360 APENY

-1372 EGEELLDEITIGD
+1372 EGEELLDEITIAD

-1391 IESGASLDEGT
+1391 IESGASLGEGT

-1429 NVVIMDGKCMYYGEI
+1429 NVAIFDGTCMYYGEI

>member
-37 ARYVV
+37 DRYVV

-58 SASNAVYTYTGAGMT
+58 SASNAVYTYTQAGMT

-85 SAEYMVWCHA
+85 SAEDMVWCHA

-130 VANGNPEVADFTRTI
+130 VANGNPEVVDFTRTI

-169 GQDHPAHS
+169 GVDHPDHS
-177 AMDAVDKGGVYDFGV
+177 AMDAVDKGGVYDFDV

-300 GWTIVAEHTMSGTD
+300 GWTIVAEHTMSGT
-314 DSWDKSESF
+314 SREEVVE
-323 RGKYATET
+323 ATISSGQRTIIATNFGSVNNSPTSSGVALIEGLPYCWGVASTFSNDYVGYTVAVEET
-331 GPSNGNGAVIDGYSY
+331 
-346 CMGAM
+346 
-351 ATQSDDFI
+351 
-359 GHYVEVAQSGTYKVS
+359 GTYKFS
-374 FSARLD
+374 FQSRLD
-380 NSGGASSDASAT
+380 QDKGASTNNAT
-392 VAIYYAEGVT
+392 VELRYVENGGNLSYETAVSA
-402 MNNSERRLGD
+402 SQ
-412 EFTKA
+412 
-417 GEDVVKNISNDL
+417 NI
-429 PATTVES
+429 PATTALPGTLLES
-436 QEVQLEAGT
+436 NELELTAGT
-445 RYAFAVNVISNKNT
+445 TYDFVVYVT
-459 SHSTLYVGDF
+459 SASANGSRLFIGDF

-486 WATPENGTIAVTVA
+486 WETPENGTIAVTVA
-500 GETVESGAE
+500 GETVESGVEVATGTEVVVTFTPAEGYELETVTLGGEDATTDVVDGVLTFVMGEEDVELAATFTEIPVILSTLTWAAPENGTIAVTVDGETVESGAE

-561 FTEIPVILSTL
+561 F
-572 TWAAPENGTI
+572 
-582 AVTVAGETVES
+582 
-593 GAEVEAGTEVVATFT
+593 
-608 PAEGYELETVTL
+608 
-620 GGEDVTTDVVDGVL
+620 
-634 TFAMGEEDVELAAT
+634 
-648 FAETSTPEP
+648 AETSTPEP

-665 LTGASNTS
+665 LTGASNTL

-721 RWYNPEGVFTL
+721 RWYNPDGVFTL
-732 SFDNGYYKLRNR
+732 SFDNGYYKLKNR
-744 TATEDHTDCA
+744 TATVDHTACEEH
-754 DPQENVLE
+754 QEDVLE

-810 VFFVSNGVSAGWYF
+810 IFFVSNGVSGGWYF

-900 SITSSVA
+900 SITSNVA

-1106 VDDGAGGSFYLTGN
+1106 VDDGAGGSFFQTGN

-1201 NTLEEYSVGTVLE
+1201 NTLEEYSAGTVLE

-1261 LPMVTVNYTF
+1261 LPMCTVNYTF
-1271 EGEEYGSMTVYDAS
+1271 EGEEYGSMTVYDVS

-1294 GGSVEVGGAVNVMV
+1294 GGTVEVGGTVNVMV
-1308 TMNDNVEGTITVNG
+1308 SMNDNVEGTITVNG

>member
-109 EGEQLFKVG
+109 EGEELFKVG

-130 VANGNPEVADFTRTI
+130 VQNGNPEVADFTRTI

-169 GQDHPAHS
+169 GVDHPDHS
-177 AMDAVDKGGVYDFGV
+177 AMDAVDKGGVYDFDV

-199 PVEGPTLVIGEHTN
+199 P
-213 GQILV
+213 
-218 YTTDGEGVQTF
+218 
-229 YENGETLPLG
+229 
-239 WITAQFVADDG
+239 
-250 YTLQTPYFGSMDLT
+250 
-264 GSLEADNTFSIEVV
+264 
-278 EGTET
+278 
-283 VSFSAVFVEEA
+283 
-294 VEPEPS
+294 EPEPEPGQD
-300 GWTIVAEHTMSGTD
+300 GWEVVASNTMSG
-314 DSWDKSESF
+314 
-323 RGKYATET
+323 ATESEVDQT
-331 GPSNGNGAVIDGYSY
+331 GIDIPSNNFVGIFNTTASGAVLEGLQWCYGFQNTWQDYI
-346 CMGAM
+346 
-351 ATQSDDFI
+351 
-359 GHYVEVAQSGTYKVS
+359 YVSAQVPEDGTYKFS
-374 FSARLD
+374 FRIRSEGDDSNPTIPLTFRYGTSRA
-380 NSGGASSDASAT
+380 NSQLASDTYNVTNSDVIPGEEYESWELELTAGDYVFGMESGKPTSAT
-392 VAIYYAEGVT
+392 
-402 MNNSERRLGD
+402 
-412 EFTKA
+412 K
-417 GEDVVKNISNDL
+417 
-429 PATTVES
+429 TTS
-436 QEVQLEAGT
+436 
-445 RYAFAVNVISNKNT
+445 F
-459 SHSTLYVGDF
+459 VGDF

-500 GETVESGAE
+500 GETVESGVE
-509 VEAGT
+509 VATGT
-514 EVVATF
+514 EVVVTF

-535 EDVTTDVVDG
+535 EDATFLVSEENT
-545 VLTFVMGE
+545 LTFEMGE
-553 EDVELAAT
+553 TNVEIAAT

-634 TFAMGEEDVELAAT
+634 TFVMGEEDVELAAT
-648 FAETSTPEP
+648 FVETSTPEP

-785 VYYNGEVVFEDVLE
+785 VYYNGEAVFEDALDA
-799 TGGLGL
+799 GGLGL

-810 VFFVSNGVSAGWYF
+810 IFFVSNGVSGGWYF

-850 TSVDPEAEGL
+850 TSVDPAAEGL

-1106 VDDGAGGSFYLTGN
+1106 VDDGAGGSFFQTGN
-1120 PDLVDFTQTIEVPA
+1120 PGLTDFTQTIEVPA

-1196 LVRDY
+1196 RVRDY
-1201 NTLEEYSVGTVLE
+1201 NTREEYSAGTVLE

-1226 AGYEVTSVTV
+1226 AGYQVTSVTV
-1236 NGEEWPSHE
+1236 NGEEWPSYE

-1261 LPMVTVNYTF
+1261 LTMCTVNYTF
-1271 EGEEYGSMTVYDAS
+1271 EGEEYGSMAVYDVS
-1285 GFTMEPIEN
+1285 GWSMIPIEN

-1337 TQRIDITEDMET
+1337 TQRINITEDMET

-1360 APENF
+1360 APENY

-1372 EGEELLDEITIGD
+1372 EGEELLDEITIAD
-1385 AMTGDP
+1385 AMTGEP
-1391 IESGASLDEGT
+1391 IESGASLGEGT

-1429 NVVIMDGKCMYYGEI
+1429 NVVIMEGTCMYYDEI

-1485 MTDHSKLES
+1485 ITDHSKLES

>member
-1 MSLTKYFLSLS
+1 
-12 MLLGLGLAANAQTW
+12 
-26 QEPGGS
+26 
-32 VHSSE
+32 
-37 ARYVV
+37 
-42 SANTTGCST
+42 
-51 DLDYTNP
+51 
-58 SASNAVYTYTGAGMT
+58 
-73 VEQGQSFDLHVT
+73 
-85 SAEYMVWCHA
+85 
-95 VVFVDWNCDYDFDD
+95 
-109 EGEQLFKVG
+109 
-118 SDVDDSDAPSDL
+118 
-130 VANGNPEVADFTRTI
+130 
-145 TVPADAAV
+145 
-153 GTTRMR
+153 
-159 IQFTDAWHIK
+159 
-169 GQDHPAHS
+169 
-177 AMDAVDKGGVYDFGV
+177 
-192 TITEAAA
+192 
-199 PVEGPTLVIGEHTN
+199 
-213 GQILV
+213 
-218 YTTDGEGVQTF
+218 
-229 YENGETLPLG
+229 
-239 WITAQFVADDG
+239 
-250 YTLQTPYFGSMDLT
+250 
-264 GSLEADNTFSIEVV
+264 
-278 EGTET
+278 
-283 VSFSAVFVEEA
+283 
-294 VEPEPS
+294 
-300 GWTIVAEHTMSGTD
+300 
-314 DSWDKSESF
+314 
-323 RGKYATET
+323 
-331 GPSNGNGAVIDGYSY
+331 
-346 CMGAM
+346 
-351 ATQSDDFI
+351 
-359 GHYVEVAQSGTYKVS
+359 
-374 FSARLD
+374 
-380 NSGGASSDASAT
+380 
-392 VAIYYAEGVT
+392 
-402 MNNSERRLGD
+402 
-412 EFTKA
+412 
-417 GEDVVKNISNDL
+417 
-429 PATTVES
+429 
-436 QEVQLEAGT
+436 
-445 RYAFAVNVISNKNT
+445 
-459 SHSTLYVGDF
+459 
-469 KLYKK
+469 
-474 GAAPVEQAPLLT
+474 
-486 WATPENGTIAVTVA
+486 
-500 GETVESGAE
+500 
-509 VEAGT
+509 
-514 EVVATF
+514 
-520 TPAEGYELETVTLGG
+520 
-535 EDVTTDVVDG
+535 
-545 VLTFVMGE
+545 
-553 EDVELAAT
+553 
-561 FTEIPVILSTL
+561 
-572 TWAAPENGTI
+572 
-582 AVTVAGETVES
+582 
-593 GAEVEAGTEVVATFT
+593 
-608 PAEGYELETVTL
+608 
-620 GGEDVTTDVVDGVL
+620 
-634 TFAMGEEDVELAAT
+634 MGEEDVELAAT

-657 ADNLTAIQ
+657 ADNLTAIH
-665 LTGASNTS
+665 LNGATTDDRTEQHNRF
-673 THSMF
+673 MF
-678 YFSEDDYGHGAEGN
+678 DDVLLGSHT
-692 FYNGRSG
+692 NGSSASDLRTRSF
-699 NLTMSVWVNI
+699 TYSAWIKVN
-709 HEAQGALMGYGQ
+709 EARGRVMGYGQ
-721 RWYNPEGVFTL
+721 RDFWGPTPTFHLVIDG
-732 SFDNGYYKLRNR
+732 GYYTLYHRGL
-744 TATEDHTDCA
+744 TATGGFGNDQTTTTS
-754 DPQENVLE
+754 
-762 QAVETDTWAF
+762 QAVELGEWAF
-772 VTVVFDTDNLMRY
+772 VTVVFDEENASRA
-785 VYYNGEVVFEDVLE
+785 VYYNGEEILSGPYTSE
-799 TGGLGL
+799 GLGM
-805 LPDDC
+805 LPDESAFYVCDGTAG
-810 VFFVSNGVSAGWYF
+810 SNSNYS
-824 NSPTFDLDEVQV
+824 NDPDMELDEVQV
-836 WDKALSADE
+836 WTRALTADE
-845 VRASM
+845 VLASM
-850 TSVDPEAEGL
+850 DSVDPSADGL
-860 ISLYRFGA
+860 AYLYRFGA

-873 DYTFDNLASAGSVT
+873 DYTFDNLATSAAVT
-887 AALYTGSMYGSPG
+887 EDVPAAYYAGTIQYD
-900 SITSSVA
+900 SSRWATIFNGVVA

-988 TVVAATFVPVQ
+988 TVVAATFIPVQ

-1106 VDDGAGGSFYLTGN
+1106 VDDGAGGSFFQTGN
-1120 PDLVDFTQTIEVPA
+1120 PGLTDFTQTIEVPA

-1196 LVRDY
+1196 RVRDY
-1201 NTLEEYSVGTVLE
+1201 NTLEDYSAGTVLE

-1236 NGEEWPSHE
+1236 NGEEWPSYE

-1261 LPMVTVNYTF
+1261 LPMCTVNYTF
-1271 EGEEYGSMTVYDAS
+1271 EGEEYGSMAVYDVS
-1285 GFTMEPIEN
+1285 GWSMIPIEN

-1337 TQRIDITEDMET
+1337 TQRINITEDMET

-1360 APENF
+1360 APENY

-1372 EGEELLDEITIGD
+1372 EGAELGDIMILDMVNYE
-1385 AMTGDP
+1385 P
-1391 IESGASLDEGT
+1391 VESGASLGEGSG
-1402 RVGVLIYYAEGVDLT
+1402 VGVQIIYAEGVDLT

-1429 NVVIMDGKCMYYGEI
+1429 NVVIMEGTCMYYDEI

-1485 MTDHSKLES
+1485 MTDYSKLES

-1600 YTSEVFEG
+1600 YTAEVFEG

>member
-58 SASNAVYTYTGAGMT
+58 SSSNAVYTYTGAGMT

-109 EGEQLFKVG
+109 EGEELFKVG

-169 GQDHPAHS
+169 GVDHPDHS
-177 AMDAVDKGGVYDFGV
+177 AMDAVDKGGVYDFDV

-300 GWTIVAEHTMSGTD
+300 GWTIVAEHTMSGTSREEVVEAIMD
-314 DSWDKSESF
+314 QGVE
-323 RGKYATET
+323 RTIIATNFGSVNNSPTSSGVALIEGLPYCWGVGSTMSNDYVGYTVAVEET
-331 GPSNGNGAVIDGYSY
+331 
-346 CMGAM
+346 
-351 ATQSDDFI
+351 
-359 GHYVEVAQSGTYKVS
+359 GTYKFS
-374 FSARLD
+374 FQSRLD
-380 NSGGASSDASAT
+380 QDKGASTDNAT
-392 VAIYYAEGVT
+392 VELRYVENGGNLSYESAVST
-402 MNNSERRLGD
+402 SQ
-412 EFTKA
+412 T
-417 GEDVVKNISNDL
+417 L
-429 PATTVES
+429 PATTALPGTLIES
-436 QEVQLEAGT
+436 NELELTAGT
-445 RYAFAVNVISNKNT
+445 SYDFVVYVT
-459 SHSTLYVGDF
+459 SASSSGSRLFVGDF

-561 FTEIPVILSTL
+561 F
-572 TWAAPENGTI
+572 
-582 AVTVAGETVES
+582 
-593 GAEVEAGTEVVATFT
+593 
-608 PAEGYELETVTL
+608 
-620 GGEDVTTDVVDGVL
+620 
-634 TFAMGEEDVELAAT
+634 
-648 FAETSTPEP
+648 AETSTPEP

-721 RWYNPEGVFTL
+721 RWYNPDGVFTL

-744 TATEDHTDCA
+744 TATEDHTACA

-810 VFFVSNGVSAGWYF
+810 VFFVSNGVSGGWYF

-850 TSVDPEAEGL
+850 TSVDPAAEGL

-887 AALYTGSMYGSPG
+887 AALYTGSMYSSPG

-1106 VDDGAGGSFYLTGN
+1106 VDDGAGGSFFQTGN

-1196 LVRDY
+1196 RVRDY
-1201 NTLEEYSVGTVLE
+1201 NTLEEYPAGTVLE
-1214 TGTQLLVSAEAE
+1214 TGTQLLVSAEAD

-1236 NGEEWPSHE
+1236 NGEEWPSYE

-1261 LPMVTVNYTF
+1261 LPMCTVNYTF
-1271 EGEEYGSMTVYDAS
+1271 EGEEYGSMTVYDVS

-1294 GGSVEVGGAVNVMV
+1294 GGTVEVGGTVNVMV
-1308 TMNDNVEGTITVNG
+1308 SMNDNVEGTITVNG
-1322 GEPVEFDSTTWEGLY
+1322 GEPVEFNSTTWEGLY

-1360 APENF
+1360 APENY
-1365 YDFTYTI
+1365 YDFTYTV
-1372 EGEELLDEITIGD
+1372 EGAELGDIMILDMVNYE
-1385 AMTGDP
+1385 P
-1391 IESGASLDEGT
+1391 VESGASLGEGSG
-1402 RVGVLIYYAEGVDLT
+1402 VGVQIIYAEGVDLT

-1429 NVVIMDGKCMYYGEI
+1429 NVVIMEGTCMYYDEI

-1522 GVSVG
+1522 GESVG

-1608 SNSLPLGSLA
+1608 SNSLSLGSLA

>member
-109 EGEQLFKVG
+109 EGEELFKVG

-130 VANGNPEVADFTRTI
+130 VANGNPEVVDFTRTI

-169 GQDHPAHS
+169 GVDHPDHS
-177 AMDAVDKGGVYDFGV
+177 AMDAVDKGGVYDFDV

-199 PVEGPTLVIGEHTN
+199 P
-213 GQILV
+213 
-218 YTTDGEGVQTF
+218 
-229 YENGETLPLG
+229 
-239 WITAQFVADDG
+239 
-250 YTLQTPYFGSMDLT
+250 
-264 GSLEADNTFSIEVV
+264 
-278 EGTET
+278 
-283 VSFSAVFVEEA
+283 
-294 VEPEPS
+294 EPEPEPGQD
-300 GWTIVAEHTMSGTD
+300 GWEVVASNTMSG
-314 DSWDKSESF
+314 
-323 RGKYATET
+323 ATESEVDQT
-331 GPSNGNGAVIDGYSY
+331 GIDIPSNNFVGIFNTTASGAVLEGLQWCYGFQNTWQDYI
-346 CMGAM
+346 
-351 ATQSDDFI
+351 
-359 GHYVEVAQSGTYKVS
+359 YVSAQVPEDGTYKFS
-374 FSARLD
+374 FRIRSEGDDSNPSIPLTFRYGTSRA
-380 NSGGASSDASAT
+380 NSQLASDTYNVTNSDVIPGEEYESWELELTAGDYVFGMESGKPTSAT
-392 VAIYYAEGVT
+392 
-402 MNNSERRLGD
+402 
-412 EFTKA
+412 K
-417 GEDVVKNISNDL
+417 
-429 PATTVES
+429 TTS
-436 QEVQLEAGT
+436 
-445 RYAFAVNVISNKNT
+445 FI
-459 SHSTLYVGDF
+459 GDF

-474 GAAPVEQAPLLT
+474 GAAPVEEAPLLT

-500 GETVESGAE
+500 GETVESGVE
-509 VEAGT
+509 VATGT
-514 EVVATF
+514 EVVVTF

-535 EDVTTDVVDG
+535 EDATFLVSEENT
-545 VLTFVMGE
+545 LTFEMGE
-553 EDVELAAT
+553 TNVEIAAT

-593 GAEVEAGTEVVATFT
+593 GAEVEAGTEVVVTFT
-608 PAEGYELETVTL
+608 PAEGYELKTVTL

-634 TFAMGEEDVELAAT
+634 TFVMGEEDVELAAT

-721 RWYNPEGVFTL
+721 RWYNPDGVFTL

-744 TATEDHTDCA
+744 TATEDHTACA
-754 DPQENVLE
+754 EPQEDVLE

-785 VYYNGEVVFEDVLE
+785 VYYNGEAVFEDALDA
-799 TGGLGL
+799 GGLGL

-810 VFFVSNGVSAGWYF
+810 VFFVSNGVSGGWYF

-850 TSVDPEAEGL
+850 TSVDPAAEGL

-887 AALYTGSMYGSPG
+887 AALYTGSMYSSPG

-1106 VDDGAGGSFYLTGN
+1106 VDDGAGGSFFQTGN

-1196 LVRDY
+1196 RVRDY
-1201 NTLEEYSVGTVLE
+1201 NTLEDYSAGTVLE

-1236 NGEEWPSHE
+1236 NGEEWPSYE

-1256 ATTEA
+1256 ATAEA

-1271 EGEEYGSMTVYDAS
+1271 EGEEYGSMSVYDVS

-1294 GGSVEVGGAVNVMV
+1294 GGTVEVGGTVNVMV
-1308 TMNDNVEGTITVNG
+1308 SMNDNVEGTITVNG
-1322 GEPVEFDSTTWEGLY
+1322 GEPVEFNSTTWEGLY

-1372 EGEELLDEITIGD
+1372 EGAELGDIMILDMVNYE
-1385 AMTGDP
+1385 P
-1391 IESGASLDEGT
+1391 VESGASLGEGSG
-1402 RVGVLIYYAEGVDLT
+1402 VGVQIIYAEGVDLT

-1429 NVVIMDGKCMYYGEI
+1429 NVVIMEGTCMYYDEI

-1485 MTDHSKLES
+1485 MTDYSKLES

-1600 YTSEVFEG
+1600 YTAEVFEG
-1608 SNSLPLGSLA
+1608 SNSLSLGSLA

>member
-1 MSLTKYFLSLS
+1 M
-12 MLLGLGLAANAQTW
+12 
-26 QEPGGS
+26 
-32 VHSSE
+32 
-37 ARYVV
+37 
-42 SANTTGCST
+42 
-51 DLDYTNP
+51 
-58 SASNAVYTYTGAGMT
+58 
-73 VEQGQSFDLHVT
+73 
-85 SAEYMVWCHA
+85 
-95 VVFVDWNCDYDFDD
+95 
-109 EGEQLFKVG
+109 
-118 SDVDDSDAPSDL
+118 
-130 VANGNPEVADFTRTI
+130 
-145 TVPADAAV
+145 
-153 GTTRMR
+153 
-159 IQFTDAWHIK
+159 
-169 GQDHPAHS
+169 
-177 AMDAVDKGGVYDFGV
+177 
-192 TITEAAA
+192 
-199 PVEGPTLVIGEHTN
+199 
-213 GQILV
+213 
-218 YTTDGEGVQTF
+218 
-229 YENGETLPLG
+229 
-239 WITAQFVADDG
+239 
-250 YTLQTPYFGSMDLT
+250 
-264 GSLEADNTFSIEVV
+264 
-278 EGTET
+278 
-283 VSFSAVFVEEA
+283 
-294 VEPEPS
+294 
-300 GWTIVAEHTMSGTD
+300 
-314 DSWDKSESF
+314 
-323 RGKYATET
+323 
-331 GPSNGNGAVIDGYSY
+331 
-346 CMGAM
+346 
-351 ATQSDDFI
+351 
-359 GHYVEVAQSGTYKVS
+359 
-374 FSARLD
+374 
-380 NSGGASSDASAT
+380 
-392 VAIYYAEGVT
+392 
-402 MNNSERRLGD
+402 
-412 EFTKA
+412 
-417 GEDVVKNISNDL
+417 
-429 PATTVES
+429 
-436 QEVQLEAGT
+436 
-445 RYAFAVNVISNKNT
+445 
-459 SHSTLYVGDF
+459 
-469 KLYKK
+469 
-474 GAAPVEQAPLLT
+474 
-486 WATPENGTIAVTVA
+486 A
-500 GETVESGAE
+500 GETVESGVE
-509 VEAGT
+509 VATGT
-514 EVVATF
+514 EVV
-520 TPAEGYELETVTLGG
+520 V
-535 EDVTTDVVDG
+535 
-545 VLTFVMGE
+545 
-553 EDVELAAT
+553 
-561 FTEIPVILSTL
+561 
-572 TWAAPENGTI
+572 
-582 AVTVAGETVES
+582 
-593 GAEVEAGTEVVATFT
+593 TFT

-887 AALYTGSMYGSPG
+887 AALYTGSMYSSPG

-914 HIAEAPENYEVTWTA
+914 HITAAPENYEVTWTA

-988 TVVAATFVPVQ
+988 TVVAAMFVPVQ

-1201 NTLEEYSVGTVLE
+1201 NTLEEYSAGTVLE

-1236 NGEEWPSHE
+1236 NGEEWPSYE

-1261 LPMVTVNYTF
+1261 LPMCTVNYTF
-1271 EGEEYGSMTVYDAS
+1271 EGEEYGSMAVYDAS
-1285 GFTMEPIEN
+1285 DLSMIPIEN
-1294 GGSVEVGGAVNVMV
+1294 GGTVEVGGTVNVMV

-1337 TQRIDITEDMET
+1337 NQRIDITEDMET

-1455 LSQGTEPEGH
+1455 LSQGTEPVLH

-1542 ENVTADIDIEIELS
+1542 ENVTADINIEIELS

-1608 SNSLPLGSLA
+1608 SNSLSLGSLA

>member
-109 EGEQLFKVG
+109 EGEELFKVG

-169 GQDHPAHS
+169 GVDHPDHS
-177 AMDAVDKGGVYDFGV
+177 AMDAVDKGGVYDFDV

-300 GWTIVAEHTMSGTD
+300 GWTIVAEHTMSGT
-314 DSWDKSESF
+314 SREEVVE
-323 RGKYATET
+323 ATISSGQRTIIATNFGSVNNSPTNSGVALIEGLPYCWGVASTFSNDYVGYTVAVEET
-331 GPSNGNGAVIDGYSY
+331 
-346 CMGAM
+346 
-351 ATQSDDFI
+351 
-359 GHYVEVAQSGTYKVS
+359 GTYKFS
-374 FSARLD
+374 FQSRLD
-380 NSGGASSDASAT
+380 QDKGASTNNAT
-392 VAIYYAEGVT
+392 VELRYVENGGNLSYESAVST
-402 MNNSERRLGD
+402 SQ
-412 EFTKA
+412 T
-417 GEDVVKNISNDL
+417 L
-429 PATTVES
+429 PATTALPGTLLES
-436 QEVQLEAGT
+436 NELELTAGT
-445 RYAFAVNVISNKNT
+445 SYDFVVYVT
-459 SHSTLYVGDF
+459 SASSSGSRLFVGDF

-561 FTEIPVILSTL
+561 F
-572 TWAAPENGTI
+572 
-582 AVTVAGETVES
+582 
-593 GAEVEAGTEVVATFT
+593 
-608 PAEGYELETVTL
+608 
-620 GGEDVTTDVVDGVL
+620 
-634 TFAMGEEDVELAAT
+634 
-648 FAETSTPEP
+648 AETSTPEP

-721 RWYNPEGVFTL
+721 RWYNPDGVFTL

-744 TATEDHTDCA
+744 TATEDHTACA

-785 VYYNGEVVFEDVLE
+785 VYYNGEAVFEDALDA
-799 TGGLGL
+799 GGLGL

-810 VFFVSNGVSAGWYF
+810 VFFVSNGVSGGWYF

-850 TSVDPEAEGL
+850 TSVDPAAEGL

-887 AALYTGSMYGSPG
+887 AALYTGSMYSSPG

-914 HIAEAPENYEVTWTA
+914 HITAAPENYEVTWTA

-999 LEEWPHD
+999 FEEWPHD

-1066 LRMQSAEDMIWCHAV
+1066 LRMQSSEDMIWCHAV

-1106 VDDGAGGSFYLTGN
+1106 VDDGAGGSFFQTGN

-1196 LVRDY
+1196 RVRDY
-1201 NTLEEYSVGTVLE
+1201 NTLEEYSAGTVLE

-1236 NGEEWPSHE
+1236 NGEEWPSYE

-1256 ATTEA
+1256 ATAEA

-1271 EGEEYGSMTVYDAS
+1271 EGEEYGSMAVYDVS

-1294 GGSVEVGGAVNVMV
+1294 GGTVEVGGTVNVMV
-1308 TMNDNVEGTITVNG
+1308 SMNDNVEGTITVNG

-1337 TQRIDITEDMET
+1337 TQRINITEDMET

-1360 APENF
+1360 APENY

-1372 EGEELLDEITIGD
+1372 EGAELGEIMILDMVNYE
-1385 AMTGDP
+1385 P
-1391 IESGASLDEGT
+1391 VESGASLGEGSG
-1402 RVGVLIYYAEGVDLT
+1402 VGVQIIYAEGVDLT

-1429 NVVIMDGKCMYYGEI
+1429 NVVIMEGTCMYYDEI

-1485 MTDHSKLES
+1485 MTDYSKLES

>member
-12 MLLGLGLAANAQTW
+12 MLFGLGLAANAQTW

-58 SASNAVYTYTGAGMT
+58 SASNAVYTYTQAGMT

-85 SAEYMVWCHA
+85 SAEDMVWCHA

-130 VANGNPEVADFTRTI
+130 VANGNPEVVDFTRTI

-169 GQDHPAHS
+169 GVDHPDHS
-177 AMDAVDKGGVYDFGV
+177 AMDAVDKGGVYDFDV

-300 GWTIVAEHTMSGTD
+300 GWTIVAENTMSGTSREEVVEAIVD
-314 DSWDKSESF
+314 QGVE
-323 RGKYATET
+323 RTIIATNF
-331 GPSNGNGAVIDGYSY
+331 GSVNSSL
-346 CMGAM
+346 
-351 ATQSDDFI
+351 TQSGVALLEGLPYCWGVGSTMSND
-359 GHYVEVAQSGTYKVS
+359 YVGYTVAVEETGTYKFS
-374 FSARLD
+374 FQSRLD
-380 NSGGASSDASAT
+380 QDKGASTNNAT
-392 VAIYYAEGVT
+392 VELRYVENGGNLSYESAVST
-402 MNNSERRLGD
+402 SQ
-412 EFTKA
+412 T
-417 GEDVVKNISNDL
+417 L
-429 PATTVES
+429 PATTALPGTLLES
-436 QEVQLEAGT
+436 NELELTAGT
-445 RYAFAVNVISNKNT
+445 SYDFVVYVT
-459 SHSTLYVGDF
+459 SASSSGSRLFVGDF

-500 GETVESGAE
+500 GEKVESGAE

-520 TPAEGYELETVTLGG
+520 TPADGYELETVTLGG

-561 FTEIPVILSTL
+561 F
-572 TWAAPENGTI
+572 
-582 AVTVAGETVES
+582 
-593 GAEVEAGTEVVATFT
+593 
-608 PAEGYELETVTL
+608 
-620 GGEDVTTDVVDGVL
+620 
-634 TFAMGEEDVELAAT
+634 
-648 FAETSTPEP
+648 AETSTPEP
-657 ADNLTAIQ
+657 ADNLTAIH
-665 LTGASNTS
+665 LNGATTDDRTEQHNRF
-673 THSMF
+673 MF
-678 YFSEDDYGHGAEGN
+678 DDVLLGSHT
-692 FYNGRSG
+692 NGSSASDLRTRSF
-699 NLTMSVWVNI
+699 TYSAWIKVN
-709 HEAQGALMGYGQ
+709 EARGRVMGYGQ
-721 RWYNPEGVFTL
+721 RDFWGPTPTFHLVIDG
-732 SFDNGYYKLRNR
+732 GYYTLYHRGL
-744 TATEDHTDCA
+744 TATGGFGNDQTTTTS
-754 DPQENVLE
+754 
-762 QAVETDTWAF
+762 QAVELGEWAF
-772 VTVVFDTDNLMRY
+772 VTVVFDEDNATRA
-785 VYYNGEVVFEDVLE
+785 VYYNGEEILSGPY
-799 TGGLGL
+799 TGEGLGM
-805 LPDDC
+805 LPD
-810 VFFVSNGVSAGWYF
+810 VSAFYVCDGTPGS
-824 NSPTFDLDEVQV
+824 NSNYSNDPDMELDEVQV
-836 WDKALSADE
+836 WTRALTADE

-850 TSVDPEAEGL
+850 SSVDPSADGL
-860 ISLYRFGA
+860 AYLYRFGA

-873 DYTFDNLASAGSVT
+873 DYTFDNLATSAAVT
-887 AALYTGSMYGSPG
+887 EDVPAAYYNGTISYDNSRWATIFNGTISQP
-900 SITSSVA
+900 I
-907 EPTFVEG
+907 FVEG

-1066 LRMQSAEDMIWCHAV
+1066 LRMQSSEYMVWCHAV

-1106 VDDGAGGSFYLTGN
+1106 VDDGAGGSFFQTGN

-1196 LVRDY
+1196 RVRDY
-1201 NTLEEYSVGTVLE
+1201 NTLEDYSAGTVLE

-1236 NGEEWPSHE
+1236 NGEEWPSYE

-1271 EGEEYGSMTVYDAS
+1271 EGEEYGSMAVYDVS

-1294 GGSVEVGGAVNVMV
+1294 GGTVEVGGTVNVMV
-1308 TMNDNVEGTITVNG
+1308 SMNDNVEGTITVNG

-1360 APENF
+1360 APENY

-1372 EGEELLDEITIGD
+1372 EGAELGEIMILDMVNYE
-1385 AMTGDP
+1385 P
-1391 IESGASLDEGT
+1391 VESGASLGEGSG
-1402 RVGVLIYYAEGVDLT
+1402 VGVQIIYAEGVDLT

-1429 NVVIMDGKCMYYGEI
+1429 NVVIMEGTCMYYDEI

-1485 MTDHSKLES
+1485 MTDYSLLES

-1589 VTVYD
+1589 VAVYD

-1608 SNSLPLGSLA
+1608 INSLPLGSLA

>member
-12 MLLGLGLAANAQTW
+12 MLLGLGLAANAQDWGTPTGTTG
-26 QEPGGS
+26 QAS
-32 VHSSE
+32 DKDDKD
-37 ARYVV
+37 RYVTSV
-42 SANTTGCST
+42 TTTGAT
-51 DLDYTNP
+51 EDLSYSNGSLP
-58 SASNAVYTYTGAGMT
+58 SSVYVYTGEGMT
-73 VEQGQSFDLHVT
+73 VERGQTVTLHVT
-85 SAEYMVWCHA
+85 TSEDMIWCA
-95 VVFVDWNCDYDFDD
+95 GMTYVDWNLDYDFDD
-109 EGEQLFKVG
+109 EGESYPKVG
-118 SDVDDSDAPSDL
+118 LEVNDDGSSNLPYS
-130 VANGNPEVADFTRTI
+130 GNPGIVDYTVEL
-145 TVPADAAV
+145 TVPENAAL
-153 GTTRMR
+153 GTTRLR
-159 IQFTDAWHIK
+159 LQYQDAWHNPPK
-169 GQDHPAHS
+169 GHSHS
-177 AMDAVDKGGVYDFGV
+177 AMDAVDKGGVYDFDV

-300 GWTIVAEHTMSGTD
+300 GWTIVAEHTMSGTSRQEVVEAIMD
-314 DSWDKSESF
+314 QGVE
-323 RGKYATET
+323 RTIIATNFGSVNNSPTSSGVALIEGLPYCWGVGSTMSNDYVGYTVAVEET
-331 GPSNGNGAVIDGYSY
+331 
-346 CMGAM
+346 
-351 ATQSDDFI
+351 
-359 GHYVEVAQSGTYKVS
+359 GTYKFS
-374 FSARLD
+374 FQSRLD
-380 NSGGASSDASAT
+380 QDKGASTDNAT
-392 VAIYYAEGVT
+392 VELRYVENGGNLSYESAVST
-402 MNNSERRLGD
+402 SQ
-412 EFTKA
+412 T
-417 GEDVVKNISNDL
+417 L
-429 PATTVES
+429 PATTALPGTLLES
-436 QEVQLEAGT
+436 NELELTAGT
-445 RYAFAVNVISNKNT
+445 SYDFVVYVT
-459 SHSTLYVGDF
+459 SASSSSSRLFVGDF

-474 GAAPVEQAPLLT
+474 GA
-486 WATPENGTIAVTVA
+486 
-500 GETVESGAE
+500 
-509 VEAGT
+509 
-514 EVVATF
+514 
-520 TPAEGYELETVTLGG
+520 
-535 EDVTTDVVDG
+535 
-545 VLTFVMGE
+545 
-553 EDVELAAT
+553 
-561 FTEIPVILSTL
+561 
-572 TWAAPENGTI
+572 
-582 AVTVAGETVES
+582 
-593 GAEVEAGTEVVATFT
+593 
-608 PAEGYELETVTL
+608 
-620 GGEDVTTDVVDGVL
+620 
-634 TFAMGEEDVELAAT
+634 
-648 FAETSTPEP
+648 
-657 ADNLTAIQ
+657 
-665 LTGASNTS
+665 
-673 THSMF
+673 
-678 YFSEDDYGHGAEGN
+678 
-692 FYNGRSG
+692 
-699 NLTMSVWVNI
+699 
-709 HEAQGALMGYGQ
+709 
-721 RWYNPEGVFTL
+721 
-732 SFDNGYYKLRNR
+732 
-744 TATEDHTDCA
+744 
-754 DPQENVLE
+754 
-762 QAVETDTWAF
+762 
-772 VTVVFDTDNLMRY
+772 
-785 VYYNGEVVFEDVLE
+785 
-799 TGGLGL
+799 
-805 LPDDC
+805 
-810 VFFVSNGVSAGWYF
+810 
-824 NSPTFDLDEVQV
+824 
-836 WDKALSADE
+836 
-845 VRASM
+845 
-850 TSVDPEAEGL
+850 
-860 ISLYRFGA
+860 
-868 DRMNE
+868 
-873 DYTFDNLASAGSVT
+873 
-887 AALYTGSMYGSPG
+887 
-900 SITSSVA
+900 
-907 EPTFVEG
+907 
-914 HIAEAPENYEVTWTA
+914 APENYEVTWTA

-1066 LRMQSAEDMIWCHAV
+1066 LRMQSSEDMIWCHAV

-1106 VDDGAGGSFYLTGN
+1106 VDDGAGGSFFQTGN

-1201 NTLEEYSVGTVLE
+1201 NTLEEYSAGTVLE

-1236 NGEEWPSHE
+1236 NGEEWPSYE

-1256 ATTEA
+1256 ATAEA

-1271 EGEEYGSMTVYDAS
+1271 EGEEYGSMTVYDVS
-1285 GFTMEPIEN
+1285 GWTMEPIEN

-1322 GEPVEFDSTTWEGLY
+1322 GEPVEFNSTTWEGLY

-1385 AMTGDP
+1385 AMTGEP
-1391 IESGASLDEGT
+1391 IESGASLGEGT

-1485 MTDHSKLES
+1485 MTDLSKLES

-1600 YTSEVFEG
+1600 YTAEVFEG

>member
-37 ARYVV
+37 DRYVV

-58 SASNAVYTYTGAGMT
+58 SASNAVYTYTQAGMT

-85 SAEYMVWCHA
+85 SAEDMVWCHA
-95 VVFVDWNCDYDFDD
+95 VVFVYWNCDYDFDD
-109 EGEQLFKVG
+109 EGEELFKVG

-177 AMDAVDKGGVYDFGV
+177 AMDAVDKGGVYDFDV

-199 PVEGPTLVIGEHTN
+199 P
-213 GQILV
+213 
-218 YTTDGEGVQTF
+218 
-229 YENGETLPLG
+229 
-239 WITAQFVADDG
+239 
-250 YTLQTPYFGSMDLT
+250 
-264 GSLEADNTFSIEVV
+264 
-278 EGTET
+278 
-283 VSFSAVFVEEA
+283 
-294 VEPEPS
+294 EPEPEPGQD
-300 GWTIVAEHTMSGTD
+300 GWEVVASNTMSG
-314 DSWDKSESF
+314 
-323 RGKYATET
+323 ATESEVDQT
-331 GPSNGNGAVIDGYSY
+331 GIDIPSNNFVGIFNTTASGAVLEGLQWCYGFQNTWQDYI
-346 CMGAM
+346 
-351 ATQSDDFI
+351 
-359 GHYVEVAQSGTYKVS
+359 YVSAQVPEDGTYKFS
-374 FSARLD
+374 FRIRSEGDDSNPSIPLTFRYGTSRA
-380 NSGGASSDASAT
+380 NSQLASDTYNVTNSDVIPGEEYESWELELTAGDYVFGMESGKPTSAT
-392 VAIYYAEGVT
+392 
-402 MNNSERRLGD
+402 
-412 EFTKA
+412 K
-417 GEDVVKNISNDL
+417 
-429 PATTVES
+429 TTS
-436 QEVQLEAGT
+436 
-445 RYAFAVNVISNKNT
+445 FI
-459 SHSTLYVGDF
+459 GDF

-474 GAAPVEQAPLLT
+474 GAAPVEEAPLLT

-500 GETVESGAE
+500 GETVESGVEVATGTEVVVTFTPAEGYELETVTLGGEDATFLVSEENTLTFEMGETNVEIAATFTEIPVILSTLTWAAPENGTIAVTVAGETVESGAE
-509 VEAGT
+509 VETGT

-561 FTEIPVILSTL
+561 F
-572 TWAAPENGTI
+572 
-582 AVTVAGETVES
+582 
-593 GAEVEAGTEVVATFT
+593 
-608 PAEGYELETVTL
+608 
-620 GGEDVTTDVVDGVL
+620 
-634 TFAMGEEDVELAAT
+634 
-648 FAETSTPEP
+648 AETSTPEP
-657 ADNLTAIQ
+657 ADNLTAIH
-665 LTGASNTS
+665 LNGATTDDRTEQHNRF
-673 THSMF
+673 MF
-678 YFSEDDYGHGAEGN
+678 DDVLLGSHT
-692 FYNGRSG
+692 NGSSASDLRTRSF
-699 NLTMSVWVNI
+699 TYSAWIKVN
-709 HEAQGALMGYGQ
+709 EARGRVMGYGQ
-721 RWYNPEGVFTL
+721 RDFWGPTPTFHLVIDG
-732 SFDNGYYKLRNR
+732 GYYTLFHRGL
-744 TATEDHTDCA
+744 TATGGLGNDQTETTS
-754 DPQENVLE
+754 
-762 QAVETDTWAF
+762 QAVELGEWAF
-772 VTVVFDTDNLMRY
+772 VTVVFDEENASRA
-785 VYYNGEVVFEDVLE
+785 VYYNGEEILSGPY
-799 TGGLGL
+799 TGEGLGML
-805 LPDDC
+805 SD
-810 VFFVSNGVSAGWYF
+810 VSAFYVCDGTPGS
-824 NSPTFDLDEVQV
+824 NSNYSNDPDMELDEVQV
-836 WDKALSADE
+836 WTRALTADE

-850 TSVDPEAEGL
+850 DSVDPSADGL
-860 ISLYRFGA
+860 AYLYRFGA

-873 DYTFDNLASAGSVT
+873 DYTFDNLATSAAVT
-887 AALYTGSMYGSPG
+887 EDVPAAYYAGTIQYDNSRWATIFNGV
-900 SITSSVA
+900 VA
-907 EPTFVEG
+907 QPTFVEG

-1106 VDDGAGGSFYLTGN
+1106 VDDGAGGSFFQTGN
-1120 PDLVDFTQTIEVPA
+1120 PGLTDFTQTIEVPA
-1134 TATVGTTCIRVMYTD
+1134 TATVGTTCIRVMFTD

-1201 NTLEEYSVGTVLE
+1201 NTLEEYSAGTVLE

-1256 ATTEA
+1256 ATAEA

-1271 EGEEYGSMTVYDAS
+1271 EGEEYGSMAVYDVS
-1285 GFTMEPIEN
+1285 GWSMIPIEN
-1294 GGSVEVGGAVNVMV
+1294 GGSVEVGGTVNVMV
-1308 TMNDNVEGTITVNG
+1308 SMNDNVEGTITVNG

-1337 TQRIDITEDMET
+1337 NQRIDITEDMET

-1360 APENF
+1360 APENY

-1372 EGEELLDEITIGD
+1372 EGEELAEIAILDLVNYE
-1385 AMTGDP
+1385 P
-1391 IESGASLDEGT
+1391 VESGASLGEGSG
-1402 RVGVLIYYAEGVDLT
+1402 VGVQIIYAEGVDLT

-1429 NVVIMDGKCMYYGEI
+1429 KVAIMEGTCMYYDEI

-1485 MTDHSKLES
+1485 MTDYSLLES

>member
-12 MLLGLGLAANAQTW
+12 MLLGLGLAANAQDWGTPTGTTG
-26 QEPGGS
+26 QAS
-32 VHSSE
+32 DKDDKD
-37 ARYVV
+37 RYVTSV
-42 SANTTGCST
+42 TTTGAT
-51 DLDYTNP
+51 EDLSYSNGSLP
-58 SASNAVYTYTGAGMT
+58 SSVYVYTGEGMT
-73 VEQGQSFDLHVT
+73 VERGQTVTLHVT
-85 SAEYMVWCHA
+85 TSEDMIWCA
-95 VVFVDWNCDYDFDD
+95 GMTYVDWNLDYDFDD
-109 EGEQLFKVG
+109 EGESYPKVG
-118 SDVDDSDAPSDL
+118 LEVNDDGSSNLPYS
-130 VANGNPEVADFTRTI
+130 GNPGIVDYTVEL
-145 TVPADAAV
+145 TVPEDAAL
-153 GTTRMR
+153 GTTRLR
-159 IQFTDAWHIK
+159 LQYQDAWHNPPK
-169 GQDHPAHS
+169 GHSHS
-177 AMDAVDKGGVYDFGV
+177 AMDEIQKGGVYDFDV

-300 GWTIVAEHTMSGTD
+300 GWTIVAEHTMSGT
-314 DSWDKSESF
+314 SREEVVE
-323 RGKYATET
+323 ATLKKEERT
-331 GPSNGNGAVIDGYSY
+331 IIATNFGSVNSSL
-346 CMGAM
+346 
-351 ATQSDDFI
+351 TQSGVALLEGLPYCWGVGSTMSND
-359 GHYVEVAQSGTYKVS
+359 YVGYTVAVEETGTYKFS
-374 FSARLD
+374 FQSRLD
-380 NSGGASSDASAT
+380 QDKGASTDNAT
-392 VAIYYAEGVT
+392 VELRYVENGGNLSYESAVST
-402 MNNSERRLGD
+402 SQ
-412 EFTKA
+412 T
-417 GEDVVKNISNDL
+417 L
-429 PATTVES
+429 PATTALPGTLLES
-436 QEVQLEAGT
+436 NELELTAGT
-445 RYAFAVNVISNKNT
+445 SYDFVVYVTSATSSN
-459 SHSTLYVGDF
+459 SRLFIGDF

-561 FTEIPVILSTL
+561 F
-572 TWAAPENGTI
+572 
-582 AVTVAGETVES
+582 
-593 GAEVEAGTEVVATFT
+593 
-608 PAEGYELETVTL
+608 
-620 GGEDVTTDVVDGVL
+620 
-634 TFAMGEEDVELAAT
+634 
-648 FAETSTPEP
+648 AETSTPEP
-657 ADNLTAIQ
+657 ADNLTAIH
-665 LTGASNTS
+665 LNGATTDDRTEQHNRF
-673 THSMF
+673 MF
-678 YFSEDDYGHGAEGN
+678 DDVLLGSHT
-692 FYNGRSG
+692 NGSSASDLRTRSF
-699 NLTMSVWVNI
+699 TYSAWIKVN
-709 HEAQGALMGYGQ
+709 EARGRVMGYGQ
-721 RWYNPEGVFTL
+721 RDFWGPTPTFHLVIDG
-732 SFDNGYYKLRNR
+732 GYYTLYHRGL
-744 TATEDHTDCA
+744 TATGGFGNDQTETTS
-754 DPQENVLE
+754 
-762 QAVETDTWAF
+762 QAVELGEWAF
-772 VTVVFDTDNLMRY
+772 VTVVFDEDNATRA
-785 VYYNGEVVFEDVLE
+785 VYYNGEEILSGPY
-799 TGGLGL
+799 TGEGLGM
-805 LPDDC
+805 LPD
-810 VFFVSNGVSAGWYF
+810 VSAFYVCDGTPGS
-824 NSPTFDLDEVQV
+824 NSNYSNDPDMELDEVQV
-836 WDKALSADE
+836 WTRALTADE

-850 TSVDPEAEGL
+850 SSVDPSADGL
-860 ISLYRFGA
+860 AYLYRFGA

-873 DYTFDNLASAGSVT
+873 DYTFDNLATSAAVT
-887 AALYTGSMYGSPG
+887 EDVPAAYYNGTISYDNSRWATIFNGTISQ
-900 SITSSVA
+900 
-907 EPTFVEG
+907 PTFVEG
-914 HIAEAPENYEVTWTA
+914 HITAAPENYEVTWTA

-943 LTSGALVAEGTELTV
+943 LTSGALVAEGTELIV
-958 IAAPAFG
+958 IAAPASG
-965 YQLDAVTVNDET
+965 YQLDAVTVNDEL

-999 LEEWPHD
+999 LE
-1006 TTGQAANGNP
+1006 
-1016 SVHPSEDRYV
+1016 
-1026 TSATTTGAAIDL
+1026 
-1038 NWTNSER
+1038 
-1045 PSTWYINTGAM
+1045 
-1056 MQAEQGTTFD
+1056 
-1066 LRMQSAEDMIWCHAV
+1066 
-1081 IFVDWNGDKD
+1081 
-1091 FDDEGEMIAKVGLDH
+1091 
-1106 VDDGAGGSFYLTGN
+1106 
-1120 PDLVDFTQTIEVPA
+1120 
-1134 TATVGTTCIRVMYTD
+1134 
-1149 AWHDTNKGH
+1149 
-1158 SHSAMDAVDKGG
+1158 
-1170 IYDFYIDITEG
+1170 
-1181 EIVNTLTVEA
+1181 NTLTVEA

-1196 LVRDY
+1196 RVRDY
-1201 NTLEEYSVGTVLE
+1201 NTLEDYSAGTVLE

-1236 NGEEWPSHE
+1236 NGEEWPSYE

-1261 LPMVTVNYTF
+1261 LPMCTVNYTF
-1271 EGEEYGSMTVYDAS
+1271 EGEEYGSMAVYDVS
-1285 GFTMEPIEN
+1285 GWSMIPIEN

-1337 TQRIDITEDMET
+1337 TQRINITEDMET

-1360 APENF
+1360 APENY

-1372 EGEELLDEITIGD
+1372 EGAELGDIMILDMVNYE
-1385 AMTGDP
+1385 P
-1391 IESGASLDEGT
+1391 VESGASLGEGSG
-1402 RVGVLIYYAEGVDLT
+1402 VGVQIIYAEGVDLT

-1429 NVVIMDGKCMYYGEI
+1429 NVVIMEGTCMYYDEI

-1527 TFEYADNAGLYNYVV
+1527 TFEYADNAGPYNYVV

-1600 YTSEVFEG
+1600 YTAEVFEG

>member
-130 VANGNPEVADFTRTI
+130 VANGNPEVVDFTRTI

-169 GQDHPAHS
+169 GVDHPDHS
-177 AMDAVDKGGVYDFGV
+177 AMDAVDKGGVYDFDV
-192 TITEAAA
+192 TITEAAT

-218 YTTDGEGVQTF
+218 YTTDGEGVKTF
-229 YENGETLPLG
+229 YEDGETLPLG

-300 GWTIVAEHTMSGTD
+300 GWTIVAEHTMSGTSRD
-314 DSWDKSESF
+314 EVVEANVSSASRTLIASCAAGGVNRE
-323 RGKYATET
+323 
-331 GPSNGNGAVIDGYSY
+331 P
-346 CMGAM
+346 
-351 ATQSDDFI
+351 TQSGYALLEGLPYCWGVGSPYPND
-359 GHYVEVAQSGTYKVS
+359 YVGYTVAVEETGTYKFS
-374 FSARLD
+374 FQTRLD
-380 NSGGASSDASAT
+380 GTSTSSNAT
-392 VAIYYAEGVT
+392 VELRYV
-402 MNNSERRLGD
+402 
-412 EFTKA
+412 
-417 GEDVVKNISNDL
+417 EDGGNLSYESAVSASQTL
-429 PATTVES
+429 PATTALPGTLLES
-436 QEVQLEAGT
+436 NELELTAGT
-445 RYAFAVNVISNKNT
+445 TYDFVVYVT
-459 SHSTLYVGDF
+459 SASANGSRLFIGDF

-500 GETVESGAE
+500 GETVESGVE
-509 VEAGT
+509 VATGT
-514 EVVATF
+514 EVVVTF

-535 EDVTTDVVDG
+535 EDATFLVSEENT
-545 VLTFVMGE
+545 LTFEMGE
-553 EDVELAAT
+553 TNVEIAAT

-582 AVTVAGETVES
+582 SVTVAGETVES

-744 TATEDHTDCA
+744 TATEDHTNCA

-810 VFFVSNGVSAGWYF
+810 IFFVSNGVTAGWYF

-850 TSVDPEAEGL
+850 TSVDPAAEGL

-887 AALYTGSMYGSPG
+887 AALYTGSMYSSPG
-900 SITSSVA
+900 SITSNVA

-988 TVVAATFVPVQ
+988 TVVAATFTPVQ

-1106 VDDGAGGSFYLTGN
+1106 VDDGAGGSFFQTGN
-1120 PDLVDFTQTIEVPA
+1120 PGLTDFTQTIEVPA

-1196 LVRDY
+1196 RVRDY
-1201 NTLEEYSVGTVLE
+1201 NTREEYSAGTVLE

-1226 AGYEVTSVTV
+1226 AGYQVTSVTV
-1236 NGEEWPSHE
+1236 NGEEWPSYE

-1256 ATTEA
+1256 ATAEA

-1271 EGEEYGSMTVYDAS
+1271 EGEEYGSMAVYDVS
-1285 GFTMEPIEN
+1285 DFTMEPIEN
-1294 GGSVEVGGAVNVMV
+1294 GGTVEVGGTVNVMV
-1308 TMNDNVEGTITVNG
+1308 SMNDNVEGTITVNG

-1337 TQRIDITEDMET
+1337 NQRIDITEDMET

-1372 EGEELLDEITIGD
+1372 EGEELLDEIIIAD
-1385 AMTGDP
+1385 AMTGEP
-1391 IESGASLDEGT
+1391 IESGASLGEGT

-1429 NVVIMDGKCMYYGEI
+1429 KVAIMEGTCMYYDEI

-1455 LSQGTEPEGH
+1455 LSQGTESEGH